1 MLKLKLYL
9 ILIQS
14 FAYTL
19 KINPKTLRY
28 NSLNFSLKGFHAR
41 FIRICYPPPPQSA
54 IKHRTPNNEEI
65 ELPTHIT
72 SNLKKELRDY
82 QKQAIYSYLEKR
94 QFNPTQKHFMFEMA
108 TGSGKTLV
116 MAGLILECY
125 KQGYQNFIF
134 FVNSASILEKT
145 KLNFIDSASSK
156 YLFSENININDENTE
171 IKSINNLN
179 ESHNNAINIYFSTI
193 QGLFSLFT
201 RAKENA
207 ITLEDLKDQKL
218 VFLADEAH
226 HLNTET
232 KKKLNDSEASEKR
245 NWESVVKL
253 ALEQNKDNLLLEF
266 SATIPNEK
274 SVKEKYENLKAFT
287 YTLKE
292 FSEDKFCKN
301 IYSLSYENK
310 ELETRFLGACVSSL
324 YKELLAQHHNI
335 ENFKPCILF
344 KSERIEESRKNQERF
359 NTFLENLNPLDLEN
373 FFNHSRNAF
382 FKAAKSFF
390 DEKNYAPNL
399 VALLQNKFKESVQ
412 INTNNEKEL
421 EKGMLLLNS
430 LEDRDNPKRVI
441 FSVDKLNEGWD
452 VLNLFDIV
460 RLKNK
465 ANQKDTIKDAQLIGR
480 GARYYPFSYNDFK
493 PSCIEFYQRKFDLF
507 NPLSALERLDY
518 HAIYD
523 SEFIAKLKK
532 ELQELGL
539 GFIEKEKEKTTIP
552 LTPTKRFKCYYASNT
567 KDKKKNLFN
576 MDYSDPVEV
585 KLKSLHVP
593 LFAFGVREKKVDF
606 KEENKGDR
614 TYYMTHALNKI
625 PLNYFLKAL
634 NLKNLDFKTLKKAFK
649 KHAFNN
655 KVGFIEQYISPLKT
669 NFHKN
674 QKFDDNKTLLK
685 LAVYVIENLKDT
697 LLKEQNEPS
706 VSALE
711 LKEFETHNKSL
722 STSEWEK
729 DVPPYEWLLF
739 KDMRKLDSDLE
750 REFLGF
756 INDHKELLNKKFKEW
771 CVLRND
777 HFTELK
783 VFCNIEGPFYAQ
795 GFEPDFILFA
805 QTHEDGFLGF
815 TCYMEAKGEHLEPSN
830 AWKKEFLGM
839 LENATLK
846 SHNKKLHLKGLP
858 FFTLHNREV
867 NDEFQTAF
875 HQTFKDKEC

>member
-1 MLKLKLYL
+1 
-9 ILIQS
+9 
-14 FAYTL
+14 
-19 KINPKTLRY
+19 
-28 NSLNFSLKGFHAR
+28 
-41 FIRICYPPPPQSA
+41 
-54 IKHRTPNNEEI
+54 
-65 ELPTHIT
+65 
-72 SNLKKELRDY
+72 
-82 QKQAIYSYLEKR
+82 
-94 QFNPTQKHFMFEMA
+94 MFEMA

-134 FVNSASILEKT
+134 FVNSTSILEKT
-145 KLNFIDSASSK
+145 KLNFIDSVSSK

-171 IKSINNLN
+171 IKSINNLS
-179 ESHNNAINIYFSTI
+179 ESHENAINIYFSTI

-201 RAKENA
+201 KAKENA
-207 ITLEDLKDQKL
+207 ISIEDLKDQKL

-232 KKKLNDSEASEKR
+232 KKKLSDAEFSEKR

-274 SVKEKYENLKAFT
+274 SVKDKYKNLKVIT

-324 YKELLAQHHNI
+324 YKELLAQHHHI

-344 KSERIEESRKNQERF
+344 KSERIEDSKDNQERF
-359 NTFLENLNPLDLEN
+359 NAFLENLSPLDLEN
-373 FFNHSRNAF
+373 FFNHSQNAF
-382 FKAAKSFF
+382 FKDAKNFF
-390 DEKNYAPNL
+390 DKQHYTTNL
-399 VALLQNKFKESVQ
+399 AALLQTKFKKSVQ

-430 LEDRDNPKRVI
+430 LEDRQNPKRVI

-465 ANQKDTIKDAQLIGR
+465 ASQKDTTKDAQLIGR
-480 GARYYPFSYNDFK
+480 GARYYPFSYNDLK
-493 PSCIEFYQRKFDLF
+493 PSSIEFYQRKFDLF
-507 NPLSALERLDY
+507 NPLSVLERLDY
-518 HAIYD
+518 HAVYD
-523 SEFIAKLKK
+523 SEFIAQLNN
-532 ELQELGL
+532 ELQDLGL
-539 GFIEKEKEKTTIP
+539 GFVNEKQTIP

-576 MDYSDPVEV
+576 KDYTDHVKV
-585 KLKSLHVP
+585 KLQSLHVP
-593 LFAFGVREKKVDF
+593 LFAFNVREKKVDF
-606 KEENKGDR
+606 KEENKGDT
-614 TYYMTHALNKI
+614 TYYIPHALDKI

-655 KVGFIEQYISPLKT
+655 KVGFIERYISPLKT

-685 LAVYVIENLKDT
+685 LAVYIIENLKDT
-697 LLKEQNEPS
+697 LLKEQDKYD

-722 STSEWEK
+722 SASELEK
-729 DVPPYEWLLF
+729 DIPFYEWLLF

-750 REFLGF
+750 RGFLDF
-756 INDHKELLNKKFKEW
+756 INNHKEVLDKKFKEW

-783 VFCNIEGPFYAQ
+783 VFCNIENSPYYAQ

-805 QTHEDGFLGF
+805 QTHSDEFLGF
-815 TCYMEAKGEHLEPSN
+815 TCYMEAKGEHLEHSN
-830 AWKKEFLGM
+830 AWKEEFLEM

-858 FFTLHNREV
+858 FFTLKNSV
-867 NDEFQTAF
+867 ANSEFTTAF
-875 HQTFKDKEC
+875 NQILKDQKC

>member
-1 MLKLKLYL
+1 M
-9 ILIQS
+9 
-14 FAYTL
+14 
-19 KINPKTLRY
+19 
-28 NSLNFSLKGFHAR
+28 
-41 FIRICYPPPPQSA
+41 
-54 IKHRTPNNEEI
+54 

-72 SNLKKELRDY
+72 SHLKKELRDY
-82 QKQAIYSYLEKR
+82 QKKAIHHYLEKR
-94 QFNPTQKHFMFEMA
+94 QSNPNQKHFMFEMA

-134 FVNSASILEKT
+134 FVNSTSILEKT
-145 KLNFIDSASSK
+145 KLNFTDSASSK
-156 YLFSENININDENTE
+156 YLFSETIHINDENTE
-171 IKSINNLN
+171 IKSINNLS
-179 ESHNNAINIYFSTI
+179 ESHDNAINIYFSTI

-201 RAKENA
+201 KAKENA
-207 ITLEDLKDQKL
+207 ITIEDLKDQKL

-232 KKKLNDSEASEKR
+232 KKKLSGAEFSEKR

-274 SVKEKYENLKAFT
+274 SVKDKYENLKVIT

-344 KSERIEESRKNQERF
+344 KSERIEDSKQNQERF
-359 NTFLENLNPLDLEN
+359 NAFLDNLSPSDLEN
-373 FFNHSRNAF
+373 FFNDSRNAF
-382 FKAAKSFF
+382 FKDAKNFF
-390 DEKNYAPNL
+390 DKQKYTPNL
-399 VALLQNKFKESVQ
+399 AAFLQTKFKKSTQ

-430 LEDRDNPKRVI
+430 LEDRDNPKRVV

-465 ANQKDTIKDAQLIGR
+465 ASQKDTTKEAQLIGR

-493 PSCIEFYQRKFDLF
+493 PNRIEFYQRKFDLF

-518 HAIYD
+518 HAVYY
-523 SEFIAKLKK
+523 SEFIAQLKNDLK
-532 ELQELGL
+532 EIGL
-539 GFIEKEKEKTTIP
+539 GFVNENKEKQTIP

-567 KDKKKNLFN
+567 KDKNKNLFN
-576 MDYSDPVEV
+576 KDYTAPVKV
-585 KLKSLHVP
+585 KLQSLHVP
-593 LFAFGVREKKVDF
+593 LYGFIVHEKKVDF
-606 KEENKGDR
+606 KEDNKGDR
-614 TYYMTHALNKI
+614 TFYLPHALDKI

-655 KVGFIEQYISPLKT
+655 KVEFIKQYISPLKT

-674 QKFDDNKTLLK
+674 QKFDDNKILLK
-685 LAVYVIENLKDT
+685 LAVYIIENLKDT
-697 LLKEQNEPS
+697 LLKEQDKPS
-706 VSALE
+706 VSELE

-722 STSEWEK
+722 SASELEK
-729 DVPPYEWLLF
+729 DIPSYEWLLF
-739 KDMRKLDSDLE
+739 KDMRKLDSSLE
-750 REFLGF
+750 RGFLDF
-756 INDHKELLNKKFKEW
+756 INDNKEVLDKKFKEW

-783 VFCNIEGPFYAQ
+783 VFCNIENSPYYAQ

-805 QTHEDGFLGF
+805 QTHSDEFLGF

-830 AWKKEFLGM
+830 AWKKEFIAL
-839 LENATLK
+839 
-846 SHNKKLHLKGLP
+846 
-858 FFTLHNREV
+858 V
-867 NDEFQTAF
+867 
-875 HQTFKDKEC
+875 

>member
-1 MLKLKLYL
+1 MKD
-9 ILIQS
+9 
-14 FAYTL
+14 
-19 KINPKTLRY
+19 
-28 NSLNFSLKGFHAR
+28 
-41 FIRICYPPPPQSA
+41 
-54 IKHRTPNNEEI
+54 RTPNNAPNHGGI

-72 SNLKKELRDY
+72 SNLKKEIRDY
-82 QKQAIYSYLEKR
+82 QKKAIHHYLEKR
-94 QFNPTQKHFMFEMA
+94 QSNPTQKHFMFEMA

-134 FVNSASILEKT
+134 FVNSTSILEKT
-145 KLNFIDSASSK
+145 KLNFTDSASSK

-179 ESHNNAINIYFSTI
+179 ESHKNAINIYFSTI

-201 RAKENA
+201 KAKENA

-232 KKKLNDSEASEKR
+232 KKKLSGAEFSEKR

-274 SVKEKYENLKAFT
+274 SVKDKYEKLKVIT

-344 KSERIEESRKNQERF
+344 KSERIEDSKQNQERF
-359 NTFLENLNPLDLEN
+359 NAFLENLSPSDLEN
-373 FFNHSRNAF
+373 FFNDSRNAF
-382 FKAAKSFF
+382 FKDAKNFF
-390 DEKNYAPNL
+390 DKQKYTPNL
-399 VALLQNKFKESVQ
+399 AAFLQTKFKKSVQ

-430 LEDRDNPKRVI
+430 LEDRDNPKRVV

-465 ANQKDTIKDAQLIGR
+465 ASQKDTTKEAQLIGR

-493 PSCIEFYQRKFDLF
+493 PNRIEFYQRKFDLF

-518 HAIYD
+518 HAVYD
-523 SEFIAKLKK
+523 SEFIAQLKK
-532 ELQELGL
+532 DLKEIGL
-539 GFIEKEKEKTTIP
+539 GFIDENKEKQTIP
-552 LTPTKRFKCYYASNT
+552 LTPTKHFKCYYASNT
-567 KDKKKNLFN
+567 KDKNKNLFN
-576 MDYSDPVEV
+576 KDYTDPVGV
-585 KLKSLHVP
+585 KLQSLHIP
-593 LFAFGVREKKVDF
+593 LFGFIVHEKKVDF
-606 KEENKGDR
+606 KEENKSDK
-614 TYYMTHALNKI
+614 TFYLPHALDKI

-655 KVGFIEQYISPLKT
+655 KVEFIREYISPLKT

-674 QKFDDNKTLLK
+674 QKFDDSKILLK
-685 LAVYVIENLKDT
+685 LAVHIIENLKDT
-697 LLKEQNEPS
+697 LLKEQDKYS
-706 VSALE
+706 VSELE

-722 STSEWEK
+722 SASELEK
-729 DVPPYEWLLF
+729 DIPFYEWLLF
-739 KDMRKLDSDLE
+739 KDMRKLDSGLE
-750 REFLGF
+750 RAFLNF
-756 INDHKELLNKKFKEW
+756 INSHKEVLDKKFKEW

-783 VFCNIEGPFYAQ
+783 VFCNIENSPFYAQ

-805 QTHEDGFLGF
+805 QTHSDEFLGF

-830 AWKKEFLGM
+830 AWKEEFLEM
-839 LENATLK
+839 LENADLK
-846 SHNKKLHLKGLP
+846 SRNKKLNLKGLP
-858 FFTLHNREV
+858 FFTLHNNHNNKAV
-867 NDEFQTAF
+867 NSEFTTAF
-875 HQTFKDKEC
+875 NQIFKDQEC

>member
-1 MLKLKLYL
+1 
-9 ILIQS
+9 
-14 FAYTL
+14 
-19 KINPKTLRY
+19 
-28 NSLNFSLKGFHAR
+28 
-41 FIRICYPPPPQSA
+41 
-54 IKHRTPNNEEI
+54 
-65 ELPTHIT
+65 
-72 SNLKKELRDY
+72 
-82 QKQAIYSYLEKR
+82 
-94 QFNPTQKHFMFEMA
+94 MFEMA

-134 FVNSASILEKT
+134 FVNSTSILEKT
-145 KLNFIDSASSK
+145 KLNFTDSVSSK

-171 IKSINNLN
+171 IKGINHLN
-179 ESHNNAINIYFSTI
+179 ESQASAINIYFSTI

-201 RAKENA
+201 KAKENA
-207 ITLEDLKDQKL
+207 ISIEDLKDQKL

-232 KKKLNDSEASEKR
+232 KKKLNDSESNEKR

-274 SVKEKYENLKAFT
+274 SVKDKYENLKVVT

-344 KSERIEESRKNQERF
+344 KSERIEDSKENQERF
-359 NTFLENLNPLDLEN
+359 NAFLENLSPLDLEN

-382 FKAAKSFF
+382 FKDAKNFF
-390 DEKNYAPNL
+390 NKQKYTPNL
-399 VALLQNKFKESVQ
+399 AALLQTKFKKSTQ

-465 ANQKDTIKDAQLIGR
+465 ANQKDTTKDAQLIGR
-480 GARYYPFSYNDFK
+480 GARYYPFSYNDLK
-493 PSCIEFYQRKFDLF
+493 PSSIEFYQRKFDLF

-523 SEFIAKLKK
+523 SEFIAKLNN
-532 ELQELGL
+532 ELQDLGL
-539 GFIEKEKEKTTIP
+539 GFVNEKQTIP
-552 LTPTKRFKCYYASNT
+552 LTPTKNLKCYYASNT
-567 KDKKKNLFN
+567 KDKNKNLFN
-576 MDYSDPVEV
+576 KDYTDPVKV
-585 KLKSLHVP
+585 KLQSLHVP

-606 KEENKGDR
+606 KEENKGDT
-614 TYYMTHALNKI
+614 TYYIPHTLDKI

-655 KVGFIEQYISPLKT
+655 KVEFIERYIAPLKT

-674 QKFDDNKTLLK
+674 QKFDDNKIFLK
-685 LAVYVIENLKDT
+685 LAVHIIENLKDT
-697 LLKEQNEPS
+697 LLKEQDKYD

-711 LKEFETHNKSL
+711 LKEFETHNRSL
-722 STSEWEK
+722 SASELEK
-729 DVPPYEWLLF
+729 NIPLYEWLLF

-750 REFLGF
+750 RDFLDF
-756 INDHKELLNKKFKEW
+756 INNHKEVLDKKFKEW

-777 HFTELK
+777 RFTELK
-783 VFCNIEGPFYAQ
+783 VFCNIENSPNYAQ

-805 QTHEDGFLGF
+805 QTHSDEFLGF
-815 TCYMEAKGEHLEPSN
+815 TCYMEAKGEHLKHSN
-830 AWKKEFLGM
+830 AWKEEFLEM
-839 LENATLK
+839 LENAALK
-846 SHNKKLHLKGLP
+846 SHNKKLDLKGLP
-858 FFTLHNREV
+858 FFTLKNRV
-867 NDEFQTAF
+867 ANSEFNTAF
-875 HQTFKDKEC
+875 NQIFKDQKC

>member
-1 MLKLKLYL
+1 MKNH
-9 ILIQS
+9 
-14 FAYTL
+14 A
-19 KINPKTLRY
+19 
-28 NSLNFSLKGFHAR
+28 LNNA
-41 FIRICYPPPPQSA
+41 
-54 IKHRTPNNEEI
+54 PNNKEI
-65 ELPTHIT
+65 DLPTHIT

-82 QKQAIYSYLEKR
+82 QKKAIHNYLEKR

-116 MAGLILECY
+116 MAGLILECC

-134 FVNSASILEKT
+134 FVNSTSILEKT
-145 KLNFIDSASSK
+145 KLNFTDSVSSK

-232 KKKLNDSEASEKR
+232 KKKLSDAEFSEKR

-266 SATIPNEK
+266 SATIPKEK
-274 SVKEKYENLKAFT
+274 SVEEKYKNLKVVT

-310 ELETRFLGACVSSL
+310 GLETRFLGACVSSL

-344 KSERIEESRKNQERF
+344 KSERIEDSKENQERF
-359 NTFLENLNPLDLEN
+359 NAFLENLSPLDLEN
-373 FFNHSRNAF
+373 FFHYSRNAF
-382 FKAAKSFF
+382 FKDAKNFF
-390 DEKNYAPNL
+390 DEKNYTANL
-399 VALLQNKFKESVQ
+399 VAFLQTKFKKSTQ

-465 ANQKDTIKDAQLIGR
+465 ASQKDTTKDAQLIGR

-493 PSCIEFYQRKFDLF
+493 PSRIEFYQRKFDF
-507 NPLSALERLDY
+507 SNPLSALERLDY
-518 HAIYD
+518 HAIYN
-523 SEFIAKLKK
+523 SEFIAQLKK
-532 ELQELGL
+532 ELQDLGL
-539 GFIEKEKEKTTIP
+539 GFVNEKQTIP
-552 LTPTKRFKCYYASNT
+552 LTPTKRFKCYYASN
-567 KDKKKNLFN
+567 KREKNNNLFN
-576 MDYSDPVEV
+576 KDYTDPVKV
-585 KLKSLHVP
+585 KLQSLHVP
-593 LFAFGVREKKVDF
+593 LFAFNVHEKKVDF
-606 KEENKGDR
+606 KEENKGDT
-614 TYYMTHALNKI
+614 TYYIPHTLDKI

-634 NLKNLDFKTLKKAFK
+634 NLKNLNFKTLKKAFK

-655 KVGFIEQYISPLKT
+655 KVEFIERYVSSLKT

-674 QKFDDNKTLLK
+674 QKFDNNEILLK
-685 LAVYVIENLKDT
+685 LAVYIIENLKDT
-697 LLKEQNEPS
+697 LLKEQDKYE

-722 STSEWEK
+722 SASEWEK
-729 DVPPYEWLLF
+729 DIPFYEWLLF

-750 REFLGF
+750 REFLVF
-756 INDHKELLNKKFKEW
+756 INDHKEVLDKKFKEW

-783 VFCNIEGPFYAQ
+783 VFCNIEDSPYYVQ

-805 QTHEDGFLGF
+805 QTHSDEFLGF

-830 AWKKEFLGM
+830 AWKKEFLEM

-858 FFTLHNREV
+858 FFTLHNNKEV
-867 NDEFQTAF
+867 NGEFQTAF
-875 HQTFKDKEC
+875 HQIFKDNKC

>member
-1 MLKLKLYL
+1 M
-9 ILIQS
+9 
-14 FAYTL
+14 
-19 KINPKTLRY
+19 
-28 NSLNFSLKGFHAR
+28 
-41 FIRICYPPPPQSA
+41 
-54 IKHRTPNNEEI
+54 

-72 SNLKKELRDY
+72 SNLRKELRDY
-82 QKQAIYSYLEKR
+82 QKKAIRHYLEKR
-94 QFNPTQKHFMFEMA
+94 QSNPTQKHFMFEMA

-116 MAGLILECY
+116 MAGLILECC

-134 FVNSASILEKT
+134 FVNSTSILEKT
-145 KLNFIDSASSK
+145 KLNFTDSVSSK
-156 YLFSENININDENTE
+156 YLFSETIHINDENTE

-179 ESHNNAINIYFSTI
+179 ESHNGAINIYFSTI

-201 RAKENA
+201 KAKENA

-218 VFLADEAH
+218 VFLADEVH

-232 KKKLNDSEASEKR
+232 KKKLSDAESSEKH

-274 SVKEKYENLKAFT
+274 SVEEKYKNLKVIT

-310 ELETRFLGACVSSL
+310 ALETRFLGACVSSL

-344 KSERIEESRKNQERF
+344 KSERIEDSKQNQERF
-359 NTFLENLNPLDLEN
+359 NAFLDNLSPSDLEN
-373 FFNHSRNAF
+373 FFNYSHNAF
-382 FKAAKSFF
+382 FKDAKNFF
-390 DEKNYAPNL
+390 DKQKYTPNL
-399 VALLQNKFKESVQ
+399 TAFLQTKFKKSTQ

-430 LEDRDNPKRVI
+430 LEDRDNPKRVV

-465 ANQKDTIKDAQLIGR
+465 ASRKDTTKEAQLIGR
-480 GARYYPFSYNDFK
+480 GARYYPFSYNYFK
-493 PSCIEFYQRKFDLF
+493 PNRIEFYQRKFDF
-507 NPLSALERLDY
+507 SNPLSALERLDY
-518 HAIYD
+518 HAVYD
-523 SEFIAKLKK
+523 SEFIAQLKNDLK
-532 ELQELGL
+532 EIGL
-539 GFIEKEKEKTTIP
+539 GFVNEKEKQTIP

-567 KDKKKNLFN
+567 KDKNKNLFN
-576 MDYSDPVEV
+576 KDYTDHVKV
-585 KLKSLHVP
+585 KLQSLHVP
-593 LFAFGVREKKVDF
+593 LFGFIVHEKKVDF
-606 KEENKGDR
+606 KEDNKSDK
-614 TYYMTHALNKI
+614 TFYLPHALDKI

-649 KHAFNN
+649 KYSFNN
-655 KVGFIEQYISPLKT
+655 KVEFIREYISPLKT

-674 QKFDDNKTLLK
+674 QKFDDNKILLK
-685 LAVYVIENLKDT
+685 LAVYIIEDLKDT
-697 LLKEQNEPS
+697 LLKEQDKYS
-706 VSALE
+706 VSELE

-722 STSEWEK
+722 STSEFEK
-729 DVPPYEWLLF
+729 DIPSYEWLLF
-739 KDMRKLDSDLE
+739 KDMRKLDSGLE
-750 REFLGF
+750 RAFLNF
-756 INDHKELLNKKFKEW
+756 INNHKEVLDKKFKEW

-777 HFTELK
+777 HFAELK
-783 VFCNIEGPFYAQ
+783 VFCNIENSPYYAQ

-805 QTHEDGFLGF
+805 QTHSDEFLGF
-815 TCYMEAKGEHLEPSN
+815 TCYMEAKGEHLEHSN
-830 AWKKEFLGM
+830 AWKEEFLKM
-839 LENATLK
+839 LENAVLE
-846 SHNKKLHLKGLP
+846 SHNKKLDLKGLP
-858 FFTLHNREV
+858 FFTLHNSVV
-867 NDEFQTAF
+867 NGEFATAF

>member
-1 MLKLKLYL
+1 MQDSS
-9 ILIQS
+9 IQS
-14 FAYTL
+14 
-19 KINPKTLRY
+19 
-28 NSLNFSLKGFHAR
+28 
-41 FIRICYPPPPQSA
+41 YPPPPQSA
-54 IKHRTPNNEEI
+54 IKNHALNNAPNDKEI

-82 QKQAIYSYLEKR
+82 QKQAIHNYLEKR
-94 QFNPTQKHFMFEMA
+94 QSHPTQKHFMFEMA

-116 MAGLILECY
+116 MAGLILECC

-134 FVNSASILEKT
+134 FVNSTSILEKT

-156 YLFSENININDENTE
+156 YLFSENININDKNTE

-179 ESHNNAINIYFSTI
+179 ESHSNAINIYFSTI

-201 RAKENA
+201 KAKENA

-274 SVKEKYENLKAFT
+274 SVEEKYKNLKVAT

-344 KSERIEESRKNQERF
+344 KSERIEDSKENQERF
-359 NTFLENLNPLDLEN
+359 NAFLENLSPLDLEN
-373 FFNHSRNAF
+373 FFHYSRNAF
-382 FKAAKSFF
+382 FKSAKNFF
-390 DEKNYAPNL
+390 DKQKYTPNL
-399 VALLQNKFKESVQ
+399 VAFLQTKFKKSTQ

-421 EKGMLLLNS
+421 EKGMPLLNS

-465 ANQKDTIKDAQLIGR
+465 ASQKDTTKDAQLIGR

-493 PSCIEFYQRKFDLF
+493 PSRIEFYQRKFDLS

-518 HAIYD
+518 HAVYD
-523 SEFIAKLKK
+523 SEFIAQLNN
-532 ELQELGL
+532 ELQDLGL
-539 GFIEKEKEKTTIP
+539 GFVNEKQTIP

-567 KDKKKNLFN
+567 KDKNKNLFN
-576 MDYSDPVEV
+576 KDYTDPVEA
-585 KLKSLHVP
+585 KLQSLHVP
-593 LFAFGVREKKVDF
+593 LFAFNVREKKVDF

-614 TYYMTHALNKI
+614 TYYIPHTLDKI
-625 PLNYFLKAL
+625 PINYFLKAL

-655 KVGFIEQYISPLKT
+655 KVEFIERYVSSLKT
-669 NFHKN
+669 NFHKS
-674 QKFDDNKTLLK
+674 QKFDNNEILLK
-685 LAVYVIENLKDT
+685 LAVYIIENLKDT
-697 LLKEQNEPS
+697 LLKEQDKYE

-722 STSEWEK
+722 SVSEWEK
-729 DVPPYEWLLF
+729 DIPFYEWLLF

-756 INDHKELLNKKFKEW
+756 INDHKEILDKKFKEW

-777 HFTELK
+777 HFAELK
-783 VFCNIEGPFYAQ
+783 VFCNIKGPFYAQ

-805 QTHEDGFLGF
+805 QTHSDEFLGF

-830 AWKKEFLGM
+830 AWKEEFLEM

-858 FFTLHNREV
+858 FFTLHNNKAV
-867 NDEFQTAF
+867 NSEFQTAF
-875 HQTFKDKEC
+875 NQIFKDHKC

>member
-1 MLKLKLYL
+1 
-9 ILIQS
+9 
-14 FAYTL
+14 
-19 KINPKTLRY
+19 
-28 NSLNFSLKGFHAR
+28 
-41 FIRICYPPPPQSA
+41 
-54 IKHRTPNNEEI
+54 
-65 ELPTHIT
+65 
-72 SNLKKELRDY
+72 
-82 QKQAIYSYLEKR
+82 
-94 QFNPTQKHFMFEMA
+94 MFEMA

-134 FVNSASILEKT
+134 FVNSTSILEKT
-145 KLNFIDSASSK
+145 KLNFTDSVSSK

-179 ESHNNAINIYFSTI
+179 ESQASAINIYFSTI

-201 RAKENA
+201 KAKENA

-266 SATIPNEK
+266 SAIIPKEK
-274 SVKEKYENLKAFT
+274 SVEEKYKNLKVVT
-287 YTLKE
+287 YTLKQ

-344 KSERIEESRKNQERF
+344 KSERIEDSKENQERF
-359 NTFLENLNPLDLEN
+359 NAFLENLSPLDLEN
-373 FFNHSRNAF
+373 FFHYSQNAF
-382 FKAAKSFF
+382 FKDAKNFF
-390 DEKNYAPNL
+390 DEQNHTPNL

-421 EKGMLLLNS
+421 EKGMPLLNS

-465 ANQKDTIKDAQLIGR
+465 ASQKDTIKDAQLIGR
-480 GARYYPFSYNDFK
+480 GARYYPFSYNDLK
-493 PSCIEFYQRKFDLF
+493 PSQIEFYQRKFDF
-507 NPLSALERLDY
+507 SNPLSALERLDY
-518 HAIYD
+518 HAVYD
-523 SEFIAKLKK
+523 SEFIAQLNN
-532 ELQELGL
+532 ELQDLGL
-539 GFIEKEKEKTTIP
+539 GFVNEKQTIP

-567 KDKKKNLFN
+567 KNKKKNLFN
-576 MDYSDPVEV
+576 KDYTDHVIV
-585 KLKSLHVP
+585 KLQSLHVP

-606 KEENKGDR
+606 KEENKGDK
-614 TYYMTHALNKI
+614 TYYIPNALDKI
-625 PLNYFLKAL
+625 PINYFLKAL

-655 KVGFIEQYISPLKT
+655 KVGFIEQYISHLKT
-669 NFHKN
+669 NFHKD
-674 QKFDDNKTLLK
+674 QKFDDNKNLLK
-685 LAVYVIENLKDT
+685 LAVYIIENLKDT
-697 LLKEQNEPS
+697 LLKEQDKYE

-722 STSEWEK
+722 SASEWEK
-729 DVPPYEWLLF
+729 NIPFYEWLLF

-750 REFLGF
+750 RKFLVF
-756 INDHKELLNKKFKEW
+756 INDHKEVLDKKFKEW

-805 QTHEDGFLGF
+805 QTHEDEFLGF

-830 AWKKEFLGM
+830 AWKKEFLEM

-858 FFTLHNREV
+858 FFTLHNKVV
-867 NDEFQTAF
+867 NDEFETAF
-875 HQTFKDKEC
+875 DQIFKD

>member
-1 MLKLKLYL
+1 M
-9 ILIQS
+9 
-14 FAYTL
+14 FASASKVNL
-19 KINPKTLRY
+19 KTLRY
-28 NSLNFSLKGFHAR
+28 NFLTFSLRDFMQDSSTQS
-41 FIRICYPPPPQSA
+41 YPPPQSA
-54 IKHRTPNNEEI
+54 IKDHTPNNAPNNKEI

-82 QKQAIYSYLEKR
+82 QKQAIYNYLEKR
-94 QFNPTQKHFMFEMA
+94 QSNPTQKHFMFEMA

-145 KLNFIDSASSK
+145 KLNFTDSASSK

-179 ESHNNAINIYFSTI
+179 ESHNGAINIYFSTI

-201 RAKENA
+201 KAKENA
-207 ITLEDLKDQKL
+207 ISIEDLKDQKL

-266 SATIPNEK
+266 SATIPKEK
-274 SVKEKYENLKAFT
+274 SVEEKYKNLKAFT

-344 KSERIEESRKNQERF
+344 KSERIEDSKENQERF
-359 NTFLENLNPLDLEN
+359 NAFLENLSPLDLEN
-373 FFNHSRNAF
+373 FFHYSRNAF
-382 FKAAKSFF
+382 FKDAKNFF
-390 DEKNYAPNL
+390 DKQKYTPNL
-399 VALLQNKFKESVQ
+399 AAFLQTKFKKSTQ

-421 EKGMLLLNS
+421 EKSMLLLNS

-465 ANQKDTIKDAQLIGR
+465 ASQKDTIKDAQLIGR

-493 PSCIEFYQRKFDLF
+493 PNRIEFYQRKFDLS

-518 HAIYD
+518 HAVYD
-523 SEFIAKLKK
+523 SEFIAQLNN
-532 ELQELGL
+532 ELQDLGL
-539 GFIEKEKEKTTIP
+539 GFVNEKQTIP

-576 MDYSDPVEV
+576 MDYSGPVEAT
-585 KLKSLHVP
+585 LQSLHVP
-593 LFAFGVREKKVDF
+593 LFDFNVREKKVDF
-606 KEENKGDR
+606 KEENKGDK
-614 TYYMTHALNKI
+614 TYFKPHTLNKI
-625 PLNYFLKAL
+625 PINYFLKAL

-655 KVGFIEQYISPLKT
+655 KVEFIERYVSSLKT
-669 NFHKN
+669 NFHKS
-674 QKFDDNKTLLK
+674 QKFDDNKILLK
-685 LAVYVIENLKDT
+685 LAVYIIENLKDT
-697 LLKEQNEPS
+697 LLKEQDKPS

-722 STSEWEK
+722 SASEWEK
-729 DVPPYEWLLF
+729 DIPFYEWLLF

-750 REFLGF
+750 RKFLDF
-756 INDHKELLNKKFKEW
+756 INDNKEVLDKKFKEW

-783 VFCNIEGPFYAQ
+783 VFCNIENSPFYAQ

-805 QTHEDGFLGF
+805 QTHSDEFLGF

-830 AWKKEFLGM
+830 AWKKEFLEM

-846 SHNKKLHLKGLP
+846 SHDKKLHLKGLP
-858 FFTLHNREV
+858 FFTLKNSVV
-867 NDEFQTAF
+867 NGEFTTAF
-875 HQTFKDKEC
+875 DQTFKDKEC

>member
-1 MLKLKLYL
+1 M
-9 ILIQS
+9 
-14 FAYTL
+14 
-19 KINPKTLRY
+19 
-28 NSLNFSLKGFHAR
+28 
-41 FIRICYPPPPQSA
+41 
-54 IKHRTPNNEEI
+54 
-65 ELPTHIT
+65 T
-72 SNLKKELRDY
+72 SNLKNELRNY
-82 QKQAIYSYLEKR
+82 QKQAINNYLEKR
-94 QFNPTQKHFMFEMA
+94 QSNPHQKHFMFEMA

-134 FVNSASILEKT
+134 FVNSTSILEKT
-145 KLNFIDSASSK
+145 KLNFTDSVSSK
-156 YLFSENININDENTE
+156 YLFSENITINDENTE

-179 ESHNNAINIYFSTI
+179 ESQTSAINIYFSTI

-201 RAKENA
+201 KAKENA
-207 ITLEDLKDQKL
+207 ISIEDLKDQKL

-232 KKKLNDSEASEKR
+232 KKKLSDTESNEKH

-274 SVKEKYENLKAFT
+274 SVEDKYKNLKVIT

-324 YKELLAQHHNI
+324 YKELLAQHHHI

-344 KSERIEESRKNQERF
+344 KSERIEDSKENQECF
-359 NTFLENLNPLDLEN
+359 NTFLENLSPLDLEN

-382 FKAAKSFF
+382 FKDAKNFF
-390 DEKNYAPNL
+390 DKQHYTPNL
-399 VALLQNKFKESVQ
+399 SALLQTKFKKSVQ

-421 EKGMLLLNS
+421 EKSMLLLNS
-430 LEDRDNPKRVI
+430 LEDRENPKRVI

-465 ANQKDTIKDAQLIGR
+465 ASQKDTTKDAQLIGR
-480 GARYYPFSYNDFK
+480 GARYYPFSHNDLK
-493 PSCIEFYQRKFDLF
+493 PSQIEFYQRKFDLF

-523 SEFIAKLKK
+523 SEFIAQLKK
-532 ELQELGL
+532 ELQDSGL
-539 GFIEKEKEKTTIP
+539 GFANGKQTIP
-552 LTPTKRFKCYYASNT
+552 LTPTKNLKCYYASNT
-567 KDKKKNLFN
+567 KNKNKNLFN
-576 MDYSDPVEV
+576 KDYTDPVKV
-585 KLKSLHVP
+585 KLQSLHVP

-606 KEENKGDR
+606 KEENKGDK
-614 TYYMTHALNKI
+614 TYFKTYTLDKI

-655 KVGFIEQYISPLKT
+655 KVEFIERYISQLKT

-674 QKFDDNKTLLK
+674 QKFDDNKNLLK
-685 LAVYVIENLKDT
+685 LAVYIIENLKDT
-697 LLKEQNEPS
+697 LLKEQDKYD

-711 LKEFETHNKSL
+711 LKEFETHNRSL
-722 STSEWEK
+722 SASELEK
-729 DVPPYEWLLF
+729 DIPLYEWLLF

-750 REFLGF
+750 REFLDF
-756 INDHKELLNKKFKEW
+756 INDHKEVLDKKFKEW

-777 HFTELK
+777 RFTELK
-783 VFCNIEGPFYAQ
+783 VFCNIENSPYYAQ

-805 QTHEDGFLGF
+805 QTHSDEFLGF
-815 TCYMEAKGEHLEPSN
+815 TCYMEAKGEHLEHSN
-830 AWKKEFLGM
+830 AWKEEFLEM
-839 LENATLK
+839 LENAALK
-846 SHNKKLHLKGLP
+846 SHNKKLDLKGLP
-858 FFTLHNREV
+858 FFTLKNKNSVV
-867 NDEFQTAF
+867 NSEFTTAF
-875 HQTFKDKEC
+875 NQIFKD

>member
-1 MLKLKLYL
+1 MKV
-9 ILIQS
+9 
-14 FAYTL
+14 T
-19 KINPKTLRY
+19 
-28 NSLNFSLKGFHAR
+28 
-41 FIRICYPPPPQSA
+41 PPPQSA
-54 IKHRTPNNEEI
+54 IKDHVPNNAPNNGEI

-72 SNLKKELRDY
+72 SNLKKELRNY
-82 QKQAIYSYLEKR
+82 QKQAIHNYLEKR
-94 QFNPTQKHFMFEMA
+94 QSNPFQKHFMFEMA

-134 FVNSASILEKT
+134 FVNSTSILEKT
-145 KLNFIDSASSK
+145 KLNFTDSASSK

-179 ESHNNAINIYFSTI
+179 ESQTSAINIYFSTI

-201 RAKENA
+201 KAKENA
-207 ITLEDLKDQKL
+207 ISIEDLKDQKL

-232 KKKLNDSEASEKR
+232 KKKLSDAESNEKH

-266 SATIPNEK
+266 SATIPKEK
-274 SVKEKYENLKAFT
+274 SVKEKYENLKVID
-287 YTLKE
+287 YTLKQ

-344 KSERIEESRKNQERF
+344 KSERIEDSKENQEHF
-359 NTFLENLNPLDLEN
+359 NAFLENLSPLDLEN

-382 FKAAKSFF
+382 FKNAKNFF
-390 DEKNYAPNL
+390 DKQKYTPNL
-399 VALLQNKFKESVQ
+399 VALLQTKFKKSVQ

-421 EKGMLLLNS
+421 EKGMPLLNS

-465 ANQKDTIKDAQLIGR
+465 ASQKDTTKDAQLIGR

-493 PSCIEFYQRKFDLF
+493 PSRIEFYQRKFDF
-507 NPLSALERLDY
+507 SNPLSALERLDY
-518 HAIYD
+518 HAVYD

-532 ELQELGL
+532 ELQDLGL
-539 GFIEKEKEKTTIP
+539 GLIEKEKTTIP

-567 KDKKKNLFN
+567 KDKNKNLFN
-576 MDYSDPVEV
+576 KDYTGPVKV
-585 KLKSLHVP
+585 KLQSLHVP

-614 TYYMTHALNKI
+614 TYYIPHTLNKI

-634 NLKNLDFKTLKKAFK
+634 NVKNLDFKTLKKAFK

-655 KVGFIEQYISPLKT
+655 KVEFIERYISQLKT
-669 NFHKN
+669 NFHKK
-674 QKFDDNKTLLK
+674 QKFDDNETLLK
-685 LAVYVIENLKDT
+685 LAVYIIENLKDT
-697 LLKEQNEPS
+697 LLKEQDKYD

-711 LKEFETHNKSL
+711 LKEFETHNRSL
-722 STSEWEK
+722 SASEFEK
-729 DVPPYEWLLF
+729 DIPLYEWLLF

-750 REFLGF
+750 RDFLVF
-756 INDHKELLNKKFKEW
+756 INDHKEVLDKEFKEW

-777 HFTELK
+777 RFTELK
-783 VFCNIEGPFYAQ
+783 VFCNIENSPYYAQ

-805 QTHEDGFLGF
+805 QTHSDEFLGF
-815 TCYMEAKGEHLEPSN
+815 TCYMEAKGEHLEHSN
-830 AWKKEFLGM
+830 AWKEEFLEM
-839 LENATLK
+839 LENAALK

-858 FFTLHNREV
+858 FFTLHNNKAV
-867 NDEFQTAF
+867 NDEFTTAF
-875 HQTFKDKEC
+875 NQIFKDHKC

>member
-1 MLKLKLYL
+1 MKD
-9 ILIQS
+9 
-14 FAYTL
+14 
-19 KINPKTLRY
+19 
-28 NSLNFSLKGFHAR
+28 
-41 FIRICYPPPPQSA
+41 
-54 IKHRTPNNEEI
+54 RTPNNAPSNGEI

-72 SNLKKELRDY
+72 SHLKKELRDY
-82 QKQAIYSYLEKR
+82 QKKAIYNYLERR
-94 QFNPTQKHFMFEMA
+94 QSHPTQKHFMFEMA

-116 MAGLILECY
+116 MAGLILECC

-134 FVNSASILEKT
+134 FVNSTSILEKT
-145 KLNFIDSASSK
+145 KLNFTDSTSSK

-201 RAKENA
+201 KAKENA

-274 SVKEKYENLKAFT
+274 SVKEKYENLKVVT
-287 YTLKE
+287 YTLKQ

-344 KSERIEESRKNQERF
+344 KSERIEDSKANQERF
-359 NTFLENLNPLDLEN
+359 NAFLENLSPLDLEN
-373 FFNHSRNAF
+373 FFHYSRNAF
-382 FKAAKSFF
+382 FKDAKNFF
-390 DEKNYAPNL
+390 DERNYTPNL
-399 VALLQNKFKESVQ
+399 VAFLQTKFKKSTQ

-465 ANQKDTIKDAQLIGR
+465 ASQKDTTKDAQLIGR

-493 PSCIEFYQRKFDLF
+493 PSRIEFYQRKFDF
-507 NPLSALERLDY
+507 SNPLSALERLDY
-518 HAIYD
+518 HAVYD
-523 SEFIAKLKK
+523 SEFIAKLKE
-532 ELQELGL
+532 ELRELGL
-539 GFIEKEKEKTTIP
+539 GFIEKEKTTIP

-576 MDYSDPVEV
+576 KDYTDSVKV
-585 KLKSLHVP
+585 KLQSLHVP
-593 LFAFGVREKKVDF
+593 LFAFDVREKKVDF
-606 KEENKGDR
+606 KEENKGDT
-614 TYYMTHALNKI
+614 TYYIPHTLDKI

-655 KVGFIEQYISPLKT
+655 KVGFIEQYISHLKT

-685 LAVYVIENLKDT
+685 LAVYIIENLKDT
-697 LLKEQNEPS
+697 LLKEQDKYE

-722 STSEWEK
+722 SASEWEK
-729 DVPPYEWLLF
+729 DIPFYEWLLF

-750 REFLGF
+750 RKFLVF
-756 INDHKELLNKKFKEW
+756 INDNKEVLDKKFKEW

-777 HFTELK
+777 HFAELK
-783 VFCNIEGPFYAQ
+783 VFCNIENSPYYAQ

-805 QTHEDGFLGF
+805 QTHSDEFLGF

-830 AWKKEFLGM
+830 AWKKEFLET

-846 SHNKKLHLKGLP
+846 SHNKKLNLKGLP
-858 FFTLHNREV
+858 FFTLHSVV
-867 NDEFQTAF
+867 NGEFATAF
-875 HQTFKDKEC
+875 NQIFNFNQIFKDHKC

>member
-1 MLKLKLYL
+1 
-9 ILIQS
+9 
-14 FAYTL
+14 
-19 KINPKTLRY
+19 
-28 NSLNFSLKGFHAR
+28 
-41 FIRICYPPPPQSA
+41 
-54 IKHRTPNNEEI
+54 
-65 ELPTHIT
+65 
-72 SNLKKELRDY
+72 
-82 QKQAIYSYLEKR
+82 
-94 QFNPTQKHFMFEMA
+94 MFEIA

-145 KLNFIDSASSK
+145 KLNFTDSVSSK
-156 YLFSENININDENTE
+156 YLFSETIHINDENTE

-179 ESHNNAINIYFSTI
+179 ESHDNAINIYFSTI

-201 RAKENA
+201 KAKENA

-232 KKKLNDSEASEKR
+232 KKKLNDSEEKR

-266 SATIPNEK
+266 SATIPKEK
-274 SVKEKYENLKAFT
+274 SVEEKYKNLKVIT

-310 ELETRFLGACVSSL
+310 ALETRFLGACVSSL

-344 KSERIEESRKNQERF
+344 KSERIEDSKENQERF
-359 NTFLENLNPLDLEN
+359 NAFLENLSPLDLEN
-373 FFNHSRNAF
+373 FFNDSRNAF
-382 FKAAKSFF
+382 FKDVKNFF
-390 DEKNYAPNL
+390 DKQKYTPNL
-399 VALLQNKFKESVQ
+399 TALLQTKFKKSTQ

-430 LEDRDNPKRVI
+430 LEDRDNPKRVV

-465 ANQKDTIKDAQLIGR
+465 ASQKDTTKEAQLIGR

-493 PSCIEFYQRKFDLF
+493 PNRIEFYQRKFDF
-507 NPLSALERLDY
+507 SNPLSALERLDY
-518 HAIYD
+518 HAVYD
-523 SEFIAKLKK
+523 SEFIAQLKNDLK
-532 ELQELGL
+532 EIGL
-539 GFIEKEKEKTTIP
+539 GFVNEKEKQTIP
-552 LTPTKRFKCYYASNT
+552 LTPTKHFKCYYASNT
-567 KDKKKNLFN
+567 KDKNKNLFN
-576 MDYSDPVEV
+576 KDYTDHVKV
-585 KLKSLHVP
+585 KLQSLHVP
-593 LFAFGVREKKVDF
+593 LFGFIVHEKKVDF
-606 KEENKGDR
+606 KEDNKSDK
-614 TYYMTHALNKI
+614 TFYLPHALDKI

-649 KHAFNN
+649 KYSFNN
-655 KVGFIEQYISPLKT
+655 KVEFIREYISPLKT

-685 LAVYVIENLKDT
+685 LAVYIIENLKDT
-697 LLKEQNEPS
+697 LLKEQDKYS

-711 LKEFETHNKSL
+711 LKEFETHNRIL
-722 STSEWEK
+722 SASELEK
-729 DVPPYEWLLF
+729 DIPLYEWLLF

-750 REFLGF
+750 RDFLDF
-756 INDHKELLNKKFKEW
+756 INKNKEVLDKKFKEW

-777 HFTELK
+777 RFTELK
-783 VFCNIEGPFYAQ
+783 VFCNIESSDYYGQ

-805 QTHEDGFLGF
+805 RTHSDEFLGF
-815 TCYMEAKGEHLEPSN
+815 TCYMEAKGEHLEHSN
-830 AWKKEFLGM
+830 AWKEEFLKM
-839 LENATLK
+839 LENAELK
-846 SHNKKLHLKGLP
+846 SHNKKLDLKGLP
-858 FFTLHNREV
+858 FFTLHNS
-867 NDEFQTAF
+867 EFATAF
-875 HQTFKDKEC
+875 DQIFKD

>member
-1 MLKLKLYL
+1 M
-9 ILIQS
+9 
-14 FAYTL
+14 
-19 KINPKTLRY
+19 
-28 NSLNFSLKGFHAR
+28 KGFHAR
-41 FIRICYPPPPQSA
+41 FIRSRLPPPPPQSA
-54 IKHRTPNNEEI
+54 IKDRTPNNAPNNGEI

-82 QKQAIYSYLEKR
+82 QKQAIYNYLEKR
-94 QFNPTQKHFMFEMA
+94 QSNPTQKHFMFEMA

-116 MAGLILECY
+116 MAALILECC

-134 FVNSASILEKT
+134 FVNSTSILEKT
-145 KLNFIDSASSK
+145 KLNFTDSASSK

-201 RAKENA
+201 KAKENA
-207 ITLEDLKDQKL
+207 ISIEDLKDQKL

-266 SATIPNEK
+266 SATIPKEK
-274 SVKEKYENLKAFT
+274 SVEEKYKNLKVIT

-344 KSERIEESRKNQERF
+344 KSERIEDSKENQERF
-359 NTFLENLNPLDLEN
+359 NAFLENLSPLDLEN
-373 FFNHSRNAF
+373 FFNYSRNAF
-382 FKAAKSFF
+382 FKDAKNFF
-390 DEKNYAPNL
+390 DKQHYTPNL
-399 VALLQNKFKESVQ
+399 TALLQTKFKKSTQ

-465 ANQKDTIKDAQLIGR
+465 ASQKDTTKDAQLIGR

-493 PSCIEFYQRKFDLF
+493 PSRIEFYQRKFDF
-507 NPLSALERLDY
+507 SNPLSALERLDY
-518 HAIYD
+518 HAVYD
-523 SEFIAKLKK
+523 SEFIAQLNN
-532 ELQELGL
+532 ELQDLGL
-539 GFIEKEKEKTTIP
+539 GFVNEKQTIP
-552 LTPTKRFKCYYASNT
+552 LTPTKRFKCYYASN
-567 KDKKKNLFN
+567 KRDKNKNLFN
-576 MDYSDPVEV
+576 KDYTDSVKV
-585 KLKSLHVP
+585 KLQSLHVP
-593 LFAFGVREKKVDF
+593 LFAFNVREKKVDF

-614 TYYMTHALNKI
+614 TYYIPHTLDKI

-649 KHAFNN
+649 KHPFNN
-655 KVGFIEQYISPLKT
+655 KVGFIERYISHLKI
-669 NFHKN
+669 NFHKD
-674 QKFDDNKTLLK
+674 QKFDDNKNLLK
-685 LAVYVIENLKDT
+685 LAVYIIENLKDA
-697 LLKEQNEPS
+697 LLKEQDKYE

-722 STSEWEK
+722 SASEWEK
-729 DVPPYEWLLF
+729 NIPPYEWLLF

-750 REFLGF
+750 RDFLDF
-756 INDHKELLNKKFKEW
+756 INKNKELLDKKFKEW

-783 VFCNIEGPFYAQ
+783 VFCNIEDSPYYAQ

-805 QTHEDGFLGF
+805 QTHSDEFLGF
-815 TCYMEAKGEHLEPSN
+815 TCYMEAKGEHLGPSN
-830 AWKKEFLGM
+830 AWKKEFLEM
-839 LENATLK
+839 LENAALK

-858 FFTLHNREV
+858 FFTLHNNKSV
-867 NDEFQTAF
+867 NDEFATAF
-875 HQTFKDKEC
+875 DQIFKD

>member
-1 MLKLKLYL
+1 
-9 ILIQS
+9 
-14 FAYTL
+14 
-19 KINPKTLRY
+19 
-28 NSLNFSLKGFHAR
+28 
-41 FIRICYPPPPQSA
+41 PQSA
-54 IKHRTPNNEEI
+54 IKNHALNNAPNNKEI
-65 ELPTHIT
+65 DLPTHIT

-82 QKQAIYSYLEKR
+82 QKKAIYNYLEKR
-94 QFNPTQKHFMFEMA
+94 QSHPTQKHFMFEMA

-134 FVNSASILEKT
+134 FVNSVSILEKT
-145 KLNFIDSASSK
+145 KLNFTDSVSSK
-156 YLFSENININDENTE
+156 YLFSENININDENIE

-266 SATIPNEK
+266 SATIPKEK
-274 SVKEKYENLKAFT
+274 SVEEKYKNLKAFT

-344 KSERIEESRKNQERF
+344 KSERIEESKKNQERF
-359 NTFLENLNPLDLEN
+359 NAFLENLSPLDLEN

-382 FKAAKSFF
+382 FKNAKSFF
-390 DEKNYAPNL
+390 DEQNHAPNL

-421 EKGMLLLNS
+421 EKSMLLLNS

-465 ANQKDTIKDAQLIGR
+465 ASQKDTTKDAQLIGR

-493 PSCIEFYQRKFDLF
+493 PGRIEFYQRKFDLF

-518 HAIYD
+518 HAIYN
-523 SEFIAKLKK
+523 SEFIAKLNN
-532 ELQELGL
+532 ELQDLGL
-539 GFIEKEKEKTTIP
+539 GFVNEKQTIP
-552 LTPTKRFKCYYASNT
+552 LTPTKRFKCYYASN
-567 KDKKKNLFN
+567 KREKNNNLFN
-576 MDYSDPVEV
+576 KDYSDPVEAT
-585 KLKSLHVP
+585 LKSLHVP
-593 LFAFGVREKKVDF
+593 LFGFNVREKQVDF

-614 TYYMTHALNKI
+614 TYYIPYILDKI
-625 PLNYFLKAL
+625 PINYFLKAL

-674 QKFDDNKTLLK
+674 QKFDDNKILLQ
-685 LAVYVIENLKDT
+685 LAVYIIGNLKDT
-697 LLKEQNEPS
+697 LLKEQDKYD

-722 STSEWEK
+722 SASEWEK
-729 DVPPYEWLLF
+729 DIPFYEWLLF

-750 REFLGF
+750 RDFLDF
-756 INDHKELLNKKFKEW
+756 INKNKELLDKKFKEW

-777 HFTELK
+777 HFAELK
-783 VFCNIEGPFYAQ
+783 VFCNIENSPFYAQ

-830 AWKKEFLGM
+830 AWKKEFLEM

-858 FFTLHNREV
+858 FFTLHNSVV
-867 NDEFQTAF
+867 NGEFQTAF
-875 HQTFKDKEC
+875 NQTFKDKEC

>member
-1 MLKLKLYL
+1 
-9 ILIQS
+9 
-14 FAYTL
+14 
-19 KINPKTLRY
+19 
-28 NSLNFSLKGFHAR
+28 
-41 FIRICYPPPPQSA
+41 PPPQSA
-54 IKHRTPNNEEI
+54 IKHRTPNSTPITRPNNKEI
-65 ELPTHIT
+65 DLPTHIT

-82 QKQAIYSYLEKR
+82 QKQAIHDYLEKR

-145 KLNFIDSASSK
+145 KLNFTDSVSSK

-266 SATIPNEK
+266 SATIPKEK
-274 SVKEKYENLKAFT
+274 SVEDKYKNLKAFT
-287 YTLKE
+287 YTLKQ

-324 YKELLAQHHNI
+324 YKELLAQRHNI

-344 KSERIEESRKNQERF
+344 KSERIEESKKNQERF
-359 NTFLENLNPLDLEN
+359 NAFLENLSPLDLEN

-382 FKAAKSFF
+382 FKDAKSFF
-390 DEKNYAPNL
+390 DEQNHAPNL

-452 VLNLFDIV
+452 ALNLFDIV

-465 ANQKDTIKDAQLIGR
+465 ANQKDTTKDAQLIGR

-493 PSCIEFYQRKFDLF
+493 PNRIEFYQRKFDLA

-523 SEFIAKLKK
+523 SEFIAKLNEK
-532 ELQELGL
+532 LQISGL
-539 GFIEKEKEKTTIP
+539 GFVNEKRTIP
-552 LTPTKRFKCYYASNT
+552 LKPTKHFKCYYASN
-567 KDKKKNLFN
+567 KREKNNNLFN
-576 MDYSDPVEV
+576 KDYSDPVEAT
-585 KLKSLHVP
+585 LKSLHVP

-614 TYYMTHALNKI
+614 TYYIPYILDKI
-625 PLNYFLKAL
+625 PINYFLKAL

-674 QKFDDNKTLLK
+674 QKFDNNEILLK
-685 LAVYVIENLKDT
+685 LAVYIIGNLKDT
-697 LLKEQNEPS
+697 LLKEQDKYD

-722 STSEWEK
+722 SVSEWEK
-729 DVPPYEWLLF
+729 DIPSYEWLLF

-756 INDHKELLNKKFKEW
+756 INNNKELLDKKFKEW

-777 HFTELK
+777 HFAELK
-783 VFCNIEGPFYAQ
+783 VFCNIENSPFYAQ

-805 QTHEDGFLGF
+805 QTHEDEFLGF

-830 AWKKEFLGM
+830 AWKKEFLEM
-839 LENATLK
+839 LENTTLK

-858 FFTLHNREV
+858 FFTLTNNNRTL
-867 NDEFQTAF
+867 NAEFVEAF
-875 HQTFKDKEC
+875 HQTFKDHKC

>member
-1 MLKLKLYL
+1 MQDLFT
-9 ILIQS
+9 Q
-14 FAYTL
+14 
-19 KINPKTLRY
+19 
-28 NSLNFSLKGFHAR
+28 G
-41 FIRICYPPPPQSA
+41 YPPPPQSA
-54 IKHRTPNNEEI
+54 IKDRTPNNAPNNGEI

-72 SNLKKELRDY
+72 SNLKNELRNY
-82 QKQAIYSYLEKR
+82 QKQAINNYLEKR
-94 QFNPTQKHFMFEMA
+94 QSNPFQKHFMFEMA

-134 FVNSASILEKT
+134 FVNSTSILEKT
-145 KLNFIDSASSK
+145 KLNFIDSVSSK
-156 YLFSENININDENTE
+156 YLFSENITINDENTE
-171 IKSINNLN
+171 IKSINHLN
-179 ESHNNAINIYFSTI
+179 ESQASAINIYFSTI

-201 RAKENA
+201 KAKENA
-207 ITLEDLKDQKL
+207 ISIEDLKDQKL

-232 KKKLNDSEASEKR
+232 KKKLNDSESSEKR

-274 SVKEKYENLKAFT
+274 SVKDKYKNLKVIT

-344 KSERIEESRKNQERF
+344 KSERIEDSKENQERF
-359 NTFLENLNPLDLEN
+359 NAFLENLSPLDLEN
-373 FFNHSRNAF
+373 FFNHSRNDF
-382 FKAAKSFF
+382 FKDAKNFF
-390 DEKNYAPNL
+390 DKQKYTPNL
-399 VALLQNKFKESVQ
+399 AALLQTKFKKSVQ

-421 EKGMLLLNS
+421 EKSMLLLNS
-430 LEDRDNPKRVI
+430 LEDRQNPKRVI

-465 ANQKDTIKDAQLIGR
+465 ASQKDTTKDAQLIGR
-480 GARYYPFSYNDFK
+480 GARYYPFSYNDLK
-493 PSCIEFYQRKFDLF
+493 PNQIEFYQRKFDLF

-518 HAIYD
+518 HAVYD

-532 ELQELGL
+532 ELQDLGL
-539 GFIEKEKEKTTIP
+539 GFVEKQTIP

-567 KDKKKNLFN
+567 KNKNKNLFN
-576 MDYSDPVEV
+576 KDYTDPVGV
-585 KLKSLHVP
+585 KLQSLHVP

-606 KEENKGDR
+606 KEENKGDT
-614 TYYMTHALNKI
+614 TYYIPHTLDKI

-649 KHAFNN
+649 KHAFSN
-655 KVGFIEQYISPLKT
+655 KVGFIERYISPLKT

-674 QKFDDNKTLLK
+674 QKFDDNKILLK
-685 LAVYVIENLKDT
+685 LAVYIIENLKDT
-697 LLKEQNEPS
+697 LLREQDKYD

-722 STSEWEK
+722 SASELEK
-729 DVPPYEWLLF
+729 DIPLYEWLLF

-750 REFLGF
+750 RDFLDF
-756 INDHKELLNKKFKEW
+756 INDHKEVLDKKFKEW

-783 VFCNIEGPFYAQ
+783 VFCNIENSPYYAQ

-805 QTHEDGFLGF
+805 QTHSDEFLGF
-815 TCYMEAKGEHLEPSN
+815 TCYMEAKGEHLKHSN
-830 AWKKEFLGM
+830 AWKEEFLEM
-839 LENATLK
+839 LENAALK
-846 SHNKKLHLKGLP
+846 SHNKKLDLKGLP
-858 FFTLHNREV
+858 FFMLKNRV
-867 NDEFQTAF
+867 ANSEFTTAF
-875 HQTFKDKEC
+875 NQIFKDQEC

>member
-1 MLKLKLYL
+1 
-9 ILIQS
+9 
-14 FAYTL
+14 
-19 KINPKTLRY
+19 
-28 NSLNFSLKGFHAR
+28 
-41 FIRICYPPPPQSA
+41 A
-54 IKHRTPNNEEI
+54 IKDRTPNNAPSNGEI

-72 SNLKKELRDY
+72 SHLKKELRDY
-82 QKQAIYSYLEKR
+82 QKKAIYNYLERR
-94 QFNPTQKHFMFEMA
+94 QSHPTQKHFMFEMA

-116 MAGLILECY
+116 MAGLILECC

-134 FVNSASILEKT
+134 FVNSTSILEKT
-145 KLNFIDSASSK
+145 KLNFTDSTSSK

-201 RAKENA
+201 KAKENA

-274 SVKEKYENLKAFT
+274 SVKEKYENLKVVT
-287 YTLKE
+287 YTLKQ

-344 KSERIEESRKNQERF
+344 KSERIEDSKANQERF
-359 NTFLENLNPLDLEN
+359 NAFLENLSPLDLEN
-373 FFNHSRNAF
+373 FFHYSRNAF
-382 FKAAKSFF
+382 FKDAKNFF
-390 DEKNYAPNL
+390 DERNYTPNL
-399 VALLQNKFKESVQ
+399 VAFLQTKFKKSTQ

-465 ANQKDTIKDAQLIGR
+465 ASQKDTTKDAQLIGR

-493 PSCIEFYQRKFDLF
+493 PSRIEFYQRKFDF
-507 NPLSALERLDY
+507 SNPLSALERLDY
-518 HAIYD
+518 HAVYD
-523 SEFIAKLKK
+523 SEFIAKLKE
-532 ELQELGL
+532 ELRELGL
-539 GFIEKEKEKTTIP
+539 GFIEKEKTTIP

-567 KDKKKNLFN
+567 KDKNKNLFN
-576 MDYSDPVEV
+576 KDYTDSVKV
-585 KLKSLHVP
+585 KLQSLHVP
-593 LFAFGVREKKVDF
+593 LFAFDVREKKVDF
-606 KEENKGDR
+606 KEENKGDT
-614 TYYMTHALNKI
+614 TYYIPHTLDKI

-655 KVGFIEQYISPLKT
+655 KVGFIEQYISHLKT

-685 LAVYVIENLKDT
+685 LAVYIIENLKDT
-697 LLKEQNEPS
+697 LLKEQDKYE

-711 LKEFETHNKSL
+711 LKEFETYNKSL
-722 STSEWEK
+722 SASEWEK
-729 DVPPYEWLLF
+729 DIPFYEWLLF

-750 REFLGF
+750 RKFLVF
-756 INDHKELLNKKFKEW
+756 INDNKEVLDKKFKEW

-777 HFTELK
+777 HFAELK
-783 VFCNIEGPFYAQ
+783 VFCNIENSPYYAQ

-805 QTHEDGFLGF
+805 QTHSDEFLGF
-815 TCYMEAKGEHLEPSN
+815 TCYMEAKGEHLEHSN
-830 AWKKEFLGM
+830 AWKKEFLET

-846 SHNKKLHLKGLP
+846 SHNKKLNLKGLP
-858 FFTLHNREV
+858 FFTLHSVV
-867 NDEFQTAF
+867 NGEFATAF
-875 HQTFKDKEC
+875 NQIFNFNQIFKDHKC

>member
-1 MLKLKLYL
+1 
-9 ILIQS
+9 
-14 FAYTL
+14 
-19 KINPKTLRY
+19 
-28 NSLNFSLKGFHAR
+28 
-41 FIRICYPPPPQSA
+41 SA
-54 IKHRTPNNEEI
+54 IKDRAPNNAPNNGEI

-72 SNLKKELRDY
+72 SNLKNELRNY
-82 QKQAIYSYLEKR
+82 QKQAINNYLEKR
-94 QFNPTQKHFMFEMA
+94 QSNPHQKHFMFEMA

-134 FVNSASILEKT
+134 FVNSTSILEKT
-145 KLNFIDSASSK
+145 KLNFTDSASSK

-171 IKSINNLN
+171 IKSINHLN
-179 ESHNNAINIYFSTI
+179 ESHSSAINIYFSTI

-201 RAKENA
+201 KAKENA
-207 ITLEDLKDQKL
+207 ISIEDLKDQKL

-232 KKKLNDSEASEKR
+232 KKKLSGAEFSEKR

-274 SVKEKYENLKAFT
+274 SVKDKYENLKVIT

-344 KSERIEESRKNQERF
+344 KSERIEDSKENQERF
-359 NTFLENLNPLDLEN
+359 NAFLENLSPLDLEN

-382 FKAAKSFF
+382 FKDAKNFF
-390 DEKNYAPNL
+390 DKQHYTPNL
-399 VALLQNKFKESVQ
+399 AALLQTKFKKSVQ

-421 EKGMLLLNS
+421 EKSMLLLNS
-430 LEDRDNPKRVI
+430 LEDRQNPKRVI

-465 ANQKDTIKDAQLIGR
+465 ASQKDTTKDAQLIGR
-480 GARYYPFSYNDFK
+480 GARYYPFSYNDLK
-493 PSCIEFYQRKFDLF
+493 SSSIEFYQRKFDLS

-523 SEFIAKLKK
+523 SEFIAKLNN
-532 ELQELGL
+532 ELQVLGL
-539 GFIEKEKEKTTIP
+539 GFVEKQTIP

-567 KDKKKNLFN
+567 KNKNKNLFN
-576 MDYSDPVEV
+576 KDYTDPVKV
-585 KLKSLHVP
+585 KLQSLHVP

-606 KEENKGDR
+606 KEENKGDK
-614 TYYMTHALNKI
+614 TYYIYIPLPHVLDEI

-655 KVGFIEQYISPLKT
+655 KVEFIERYISQLKT

-685 LAVYVIENLKDT
+685 LAVYIIGNLKDT
-697 LLKEQNEPS
+697 LLKEQDKYD

-711 LKEFETHNKSL
+711 LKEFETHNRSL
-722 STSEWEK
+722 SASELEK
-729 DVPPYEWLLF
+729 DIPLYEWLLF

-750 REFLGF
+750 RDFLDF
-756 INDHKELLNKKFKEW
+756 INDHKEVLDKKFKEW

-777 HFTELK
+777 RFTELK
-783 VFCNIEGPFYAQ
+783 VFCNIENSPYYAQ
-795 GFEPDFILFA
+795 GFELDFILFA
-805 QTHEDGFLGF
+805 QTHSDEFLGF
-815 TCYMEAKGEHLEPSN
+815 TCYMEAKGEHLGHSN
-830 AWKKEFLGM
+830 AWKEEFLEM
-839 LENATLK
+839 LENAALK
-846 SHNKKLHLKGLP
+846 SHNKKLDLKGLP
-858 FFTLHNREV
+858 FFMLKNRV
-867 NDEFQTAF
+867 ANSEFTTAF
-875 HQTFKDKEC
+875 NQIFKDQEC

>member
-1 MLKLKLYL
+1 
-9 ILIQS
+9 
-14 FAYTL
+14 
-19 KINPKTLRY
+19 
-28 NSLNFSLKGFHAR
+28 
-41 FIRICYPPPPQSA
+41 
-54 IKHRTPNNEEI
+54 
-65 ELPTHIT
+65 
-72 SNLKKELRDY
+72 
-82 QKQAIYSYLEKR
+82 
-94 QFNPTQKHFMFEMA
+94 MFEMA

-145 KLNFIDSASSK
+145 KLNFTDSASSK
-156 YLFSENININDENTE
+156 YLFSENINININDENIKSENIE

-201 RAKENA
+201 KAKENA
-207 ITLEDLKDQKL
+207 ITIEDLKDQKL

-232 KKKLNDSEASEKR
+232 KKKLNDSEFSEKR

-266 SATIPNEK
+266 SATIPKEK
-274 SVKEKYENLKAFT
+274 SVEEKYENLKAIT

-292 FSEDKFCKN
+292 FSEDRFCKN

-310 ELETRFLGACVSSL
+310 ALETRFLGACISSL

-335 ENFKPCILF
+335 EYFKPCVLF
-344 KSERIEESRKNQERF
+344 KSERIEESKDNQKRF
-359 NTFLENLNPLDLEN
+359 NAFLENLSPLDLEN
-373 FFNHSRNAF
+373 FFKYSHNAF
-382 FKAAKSFF
+382 FKDAKNFF
-390 DEKNYAPNL
+390 DGKNHTPNL
-399 VALLQNKFKESVQ
+399 AAFLQTKFKESVQ

-421 EKGMLLLNS
+421 EKNMLLLNS

-465 ANQKDTIKDAQLIGR
+465 AHQKDTIKDAQLIGR
-480 GARYYPFSYNDFK
+480 GARYYPFSYKDFK
-493 PSCIEFYQRKFDLF
+493 PSCIEFYQRKFDLS

-523 SEFIAKLKK
+523 SEFIAELKK
-532 ELQELGL
+532 ELRDLGL
-539 GFIEKEKEKTTIP
+539 GFVDGKQTIP
-552 LTPTKRFKCYYASNT
+552 SIPLKPTKHFKCYYASN
-567 KDKKKNLFN
+567 KREKNKNLFN
-576 MDYSDPVEV
+576 KDYTEPAKA
-585 KLKSLHVP
+585 KLTSLLIP
-593 LFAFGVREKKVDF
+593 LFGSGVREKKVDF
-606 KEENKGDR
+606 KEEYKSDK
-614 TYYMTHALNKI
+614 TYFISHKLDKI
-625 PLNYFLKAL
+625 PINYFLKAL
-634 NLKNLDFKTLKKAFK
+634 NLKKLDFKRLKKAFK

-655 KVGFIEQYISPLKT
+655 KVEFIEKYISPLKT

-674 QKFDDNKTLLK
+674 QKFDGNETLLK
-685 LAVYVIENLKDT
+685 LAVYLIENLKDT
-697 LLKEQNEPS
+697 LFKEQDKYD
-706 VSALE
+706 VSELE
-711 LKEFETHNKSL
+711 LKEFETRNKSL
-722 STSEWEK
+722 SASELEK
-729 DVPPYEWLLF
+729 DTYEWLLF
-739 KDMRKLDSDLE
+739 KDMRKLDSETE
-750 REFLGF
+750 REFLDF
-756 INDHKELLNKKFKEW
+756 INNHKEVLDEKFKEW

-777 HFTELK
+777 HFVELK
-783 VFCNIEGPFYAQ
+783 VFCNIENSPFYAQ

-805 QTHEDGFLGF
+805 QTHEDELLGF
-815 TCYMEAKGEHLEPSN
+815 TCYMEVKGEHLEHSN
-830 AWKKEFLGM
+830 AWKEGFLEM

-858 FFTLHNREV
+858 FFMLHNSVVKEK
-867 NDEFQTAF
+867 FTTAF
-875 HQTFKDKEC
+875 NQIFKDSKC

>member
-1 MLKLKLYL
+1 
-9 ILIQS
+9 
-14 FAYTL
+14 
-19 KINPKTLRY
+19 
-28 NSLNFSLKGFHAR
+28 
-41 FIRICYPPPPQSA
+41 
-54 IKHRTPNNEEI
+54 
-65 ELPTHIT
+65 
-72 SNLKKELRDY
+72 
-82 QKQAIYSYLEKR
+82 
-94 QFNPTQKHFMFEMA
+94 MFEMA

-134 FVNSASILEKT
+134 FVNSTSILEKT
-145 KLNFIDSASSK
+145 KLNFTDSVSSK
-156 YLFSENININDENTE
+156 YLFSENITINDENTE

-179 ESHNNAINIYFSTI
+179 ESHSGAINIYFSTI

-201 RAKENA
+201 KAKENA
-207 ITLEDLKDQKL
+207 ISIEDLKDQKL

-232 KKKLNDSEASEKR
+232 KKKLSDAESSEKR

-274 SVKEKYENLKAFT
+274 SVEDKYKNLKVIT

-344 KSERIEESRKNQERF
+344 KSERIEDSKENQERF
-359 NTFLENLNPLDLEN
+359 NAFLENLSPLDLEN

-382 FKAAKSFF
+382 FKDAKNFF
-390 DEKNYAPNL
+390 DKQKYTPNL
-399 VALLQNKFKESVQ
+399 AALLQTKFKKSVQ

-430 LEDRDNPKRVI
+430 LEDRQNPKRVI

-465 ANQKDTIKDAQLIGR
+465 ASQKDTTKDAQLIGR
-480 GARYYPFSYNDFK
+480 GARYYPFSYNDLK
-493 PSCIEFYQRKFDLF
+493 PSQIEFYQRKFDLF

-523 SEFIAKLKK
+523 SEFIAQLNN
-532 ELQELGL
+532 ELQVLGL
-539 GFIEKEKEKTTIP
+539 GFVNEKQTIP
-552 LTPTKRFKCYYASNT
+552 LTPTKNLKCYYASNT
-567 KDKKKNLFN
+567 KNKNKNLFN
-576 MDYSDPVEV
+576 KDYTDPVKV
-585 KLKSLHVP
+585 KLQSLHVP

-606 KEENKGDR
+606 KEENKGDK
-614 TYYMTHALNKI
+614 TYYIPHTLDKI
-625 PLNYFLKAL
+625 PINYFLKAL

-655 KVGFIEQYISPLKT
+655 KVGFIERYISPLKT

-674 QKFDDNKTLLK
+674 QKFDDNKILLK
-685 LAVYVIENLKDT
+685 LAVYIIENLKDT
-697 LLKEQNEPS
+697 LLKEQDKYD

-711 LKEFETHNKSL
+711 LKEFETHNRSL
-722 STSEWEK
+722 SASELEK
-729 DVPPYEWLLF
+729 NIPLYEWLLF

-756 INDHKELLNKKFKEW
+756 INDHKEVLDKKFKEW

-777 HFTELK
+777 RFTELK
-783 VFCNIEGPFYAQ
+783 VFCNIENSPYYAQ

-805 QTHEDGFLGF
+805 QTHSDEFLGF

-830 AWKKEFLGM
+830 AWKKEFLEM
-839 LENATLK
+839 LENTTLK

-858 FFTLHNREV
+858 FFTLHNNHNNEAV
-867 NDEFQTAF
+867 NSEFATAF
-875 HQTFKDKEC
+875 NQIFKDQEC

>member
-1 MLKLKLYL
+1 M
-9 ILIQS
+9 
-14 FAYTL
+14 
-19 KINPKTLRY
+19 
-28 NSLNFSLKGFHAR
+28 
-41 FIRICYPPPPQSA
+41 
-54 IKHRTPNNEEI
+54 
-65 ELPTHIT
+65 
-72 SNLKKELRDY
+72 
-82 QKQAIYSYLEKR
+82 
-94 QFNPTQKHFMFEMA
+94 
-108 TGSGKTLV
+108 
-116 MAGLILECY
+116 
-125 KQGYQNFIF
+125 
-134 FVNSASILEKT
+134 
-145 KLNFIDSASSK
+145 
-156 YLFSENININDENTE
+156 
-171 IKSINNLN
+171 
-179 ESHNNAINIYFSTI
+179 
-193 QGLFSLFT
+193 
-201 RAKENA
+201 
-207 ITLEDLKDQKL
+207 
-218 VFLADEAH
+218 
-226 HLNTET
+226 
-232 KKKLNDSEASEKR
+232 
-245 NWESVVKL
+245 KL

-274 SVKEKYENLKAFT
+274 SVKEKYENLKVVT
-287 YTLKE
+287 YTLKQ

-344 KSERIEESRKNQERF
+344 KSERIEDSKANQERF
-359 NTFLENLNPLDLEN
+359 NAFLENLSPLDLEN
-373 FFNHSRNAF
+373 FFHYSRNAF
-382 FKAAKSFF
+382 FKDAKNFF
-390 DEKNYAPNL
+390 DERNYTPNL
-399 VALLQNKFKESVQ
+399 VAFLQTKFKKSTQ

-460 RLKNK
+460 RLKSK

-493 PSCIEFYQRKFDLF
+493 PSRIEFYQRKFDLD
-507 NPLSALERLDY
+507 NSLSALERLDH
-518 HAIYD
+518 HAIYN
-523 SEFIAKLKK
+523 SEFIAKLKE

-539 GFIEKEKEKTTIP
+539 GFIEKEKTTIP
-552 LTPTKRFKCYYASNT
+552 LTPTKHFKCYYASNT

-576 MDYSDPVEV
+576 MDYSGPVEAT
-585 KLKSLHVP
+585 LKSLHVP
-593 LFAFGVREKKVDF
+593 LFAFGVHEKKVGF

-614 TYYMTHALNKI
+614 TYYIPHTLDKI

-674 QKFDDNKTLLK
+674 QKFDNNEILLK
-685 LAVYVIENLKDT
+685 LAVYIIGNLKDT
-697 LLKEQNEPS
+697 LLKEQDEPS

-722 STSEWEK
+722 SASEWEK
-729 DVPPYEWLLF
+729 NIPPYEWLLF

-756 INDHKELLNKKFKEW
+756 INKNKELLDKKFKEW

-777 HFTELK
+777 HFAELK
-783 VFCNIEGPFYAQ
+783 VFCNIENSPFYAQ

-805 QTHEDGFLGF
+805 QTHEDEFLGF
-815 TCYMEAKGEHLEPSN
+815 TCYMEAKGEHLEHSN
-830 AWKKEFLGM
+830 AWKEEFLGM

-858 FFTLHNREV
+858 FFTLHSVV
-867 NDEFQTAF
+867 NGEFATAF
-875 HQTFKDKEC
+875 NQIFNFNQIFKDHKC

>member
-1 MLKLKLYL
+1 MQDLF
-9 ILIQS
+9 IQG
-14 FAYTL
+14 Y
-19 KINPKTLRY
+19 
-28 NSLNFSLKGFHAR
+28 
-41 FIRICYPPPPQSA
+41 PPPQSA
-54 IKHRTPNNEEI
+54 IKDHVPNNAPNNGEI

-72 SNLKKELRDY
+72 SNLKKELRNY
-82 QKQAIYSYLEKR
+82 QKQAIHNYLEKR
-94 QFNPTQKHFMFEMA
+94 QSNPFQKHFMFEMA

-134 FVNSASILEKT
+134 FVNSTSILEKT
-145 KLNFIDSASSK
+145 KLNFTDSASSK

-179 ESHNNAINIYFSTI
+179 ESQTSAINIYFSTI

-201 RAKENA
+201 KAKENA
-207 ITLEDLKDQKL
+207 ISIEDLKDQKL

-232 KKKLNDSEASEKR
+232 KKKLSDAESNEKH

-266 SATIPNEK
+266 SATIPKEK
-274 SVKEKYENLKAFT
+274 SVKEKYENLKVID
-287 YTLKE
+287 YTLKQ

-344 KSERIEESRKNQERF
+344 KSERIEDSKENQERF
-359 NTFLENLNPLDLEN
+359 NTFLENLSPLDLEN
-373 FFNHSRNAF
+373 FFHYSRNAF
-382 FKAAKSFF
+382 FKNAKNFF
-390 DEKNYAPNL
+390 DKQHYTPNL
-399 VALLQNKFKESVQ
+399 TAFLQTKFKKSTQ

-465 ANQKDTIKDAQLIGR
+465 ASQKDTIKDAQLIGR

-493 PSCIEFYQRKFDLF
+493 PSRIEFYQRKFDLF

-523 SEFIAKLKK
+523 SEFIAQLKK
-532 ELQELGL
+532 ELQDLGL
-539 GFIEKEKEKTTIP
+539 GFANEKQTIP
-552 LTPTKRFKCYYASNT
+552 LTPTKRFKCYYVSNT
-567 KDKKKNLFN
+567 KDKNKNLFN
-576 MDYSDPVEV
+576 KDYTGPVKA
-585 KLKSLHVP
+585 KLQSLHVP

-614 TYYMTHALNKI
+614 TYYIPHTLNKI

-634 NLKNLDFKTLKKAFK
+634 NVKNLDFKTLKKAFK

-655 KVGFIEQYISPLKT
+655 KVEFIERYISQLKT
-669 NFHKN
+669 NFHKK
-674 QKFDDNKTLLK
+674 QKFDDNETLLK
-685 LAVYVIENLKDT
+685 LAVYIIENLKDT
-697 LLKEQNEPS
+697 LLKEQDKYD

-711 LKEFETHNKSL
+711 LKEFETHNRSL
-722 STSEWEK
+722 SASEFEK
-729 DVPPYEWLLF
+729 DIPLYEWLLF

-750 REFLGF
+750 RDFLVF
-756 INDHKELLNKKFKEW
+756 INDHKEVLDKEFKEW

-777 HFTELK
+777 RFTELK
-783 VFCNIEGPFYAQ
+783 VFCNIENSPYYAQ

-805 QTHEDGFLGF
+805 QTHEDEFLGF
-815 TCYMEAKGEHLEPSN
+815 TCYMEAKGEHLEHSN
-830 AWKKEFLGM
+830 AWKEEFLEM
-839 LENATLK
+839 LENAALK

-858 FFTLHNREV
+858 FFTLHNNKAV
-867 NDEFQTAF
+867 NDEFKTAF
-875 HQTFKDKEC
+875 NQIFKDHKC

>member
-1 MLKLKLYL
+1 
-9 ILIQS
+9 
-14 FAYTL
+14 
-19 KINPKTLRY
+19 
-28 NSLNFSLKGFHAR
+28 
-41 FIRICYPPPPQSA
+41 
-54 IKHRTPNNEEI
+54 
-65 ELPTHIT
+65 
-72 SNLKKELRDY
+72 
-82 QKQAIYSYLEKR
+82 
-94 QFNPTQKHFMFEMA
+94 MFEMA

-116 MAGLILECY
+116 MAGLILECC

-134 FVNSASILEKT
+134 FVNSTSILEKT
-145 KLNFIDSASSK
+145 KLNFTDSASSK

-179 ESHNNAINIYFSTI
+179 ESHNGAINIYFSTI

-201 RAKENA
+201 KAKENA

-274 SVKEKYENLKAFT
+274 SVEEKYKNLKVAT

-344 KSERIEESRKNQERF
+344 KSERIEDSKENQERF
-359 NTFLENLNPLDLEN
+359 NAFLENLIPLDLEN
-373 FFNHSRNAF
+373 FFHYSRNAF
-382 FKAAKSFF
+382 FKDAKNFF
-390 DEKNYAPNL
+390 DKQKYTPNL
-399 VALLQNKFKESVQ
+399 AALLQTKFKKSVQ

-421 EKGMLLLNS
+421 EKGMLSLNS

-465 ANQKDTIKDAQLIGR
+465 ASQKDTTKDAQLIGR

-493 PSCIEFYQRKFDLF
+493 PSRIEFYQRKFDF
-507 NPLSALERLDY
+507 SNPLSALERLDY

-523 SEFIAKLKK
+523 SEFIAQLNN
-532 ELQELGL
+532 ELQVLGL
-539 GFIEKEKEKTTIP
+539 GFVNEKQTIP
-552 LTPTKRFKCYYASNT
+552 LIPTKRFKCYYASNT

-576 MDYSDPVEV
+576 KDYTDPVKV
-585 KLKSLHVP
+585 KLQSLHVP
-593 LFAFGVREKKVDF
+593 LFAFNVREKKVDF
-606 KEENKGDR
+606 KEENKGGK
-614 TYYMTHALNKI
+614 TYYIPHTLDKI
-625 PLNYFLKAL
+625 PINYFLKAL

-655 KVGFIEQYISPLKT
+655 KVGFIERYISHLKT
-669 NFHKN
+669 NFHKD
-674 QKFDDNKTLLK
+674 QKFDDNKNLLK
-685 LAVYVIENLKDT
+685 LAVYIIENLKDT
-697 LLKEQNEPS
+697 LLKEQDKYE

-722 STSEWEK
+722 SASEWEK
-729 DVPPYEWLLF
+729 GIPFYEWLLF

-750 REFLGF
+750 RAFLVF
-756 INDHKELLNKKFKEW
+756 INDNKEVLDKKFKEW

-777 HFTELK
+777 HFAELK
-783 VFCNIEGPFYAQ
+783 VFCNIKGPYYAQ

-805 QTHEDGFLGF
+805 QTHEDEFLGF

-830 AWKKEFLGM
+830 AWKKEFLEM
-839 LENATLK
+839 LENTALK

-858 FFTLHNREV
+858 FFTLHNNKAV
-867 NDEFQTAF
+867 NDEFATAF
-875 HQTFKDKEC
+875 NQIFKDHKC

>member
-1 MLKLKLYL
+1 MHSKL
-9 ILIQS
+9 
-14 FAYTL
+14 
-19 KINPKTLRY
+19 
-28 NSLNFSLKGFHAR
+28 
-41 FIRICYPPPPQSA
+41 PPQSA
-54 IKHRTPNNEEI
+54 IKNHALNNAPNDKEI

-82 QKQAIYSYLEKR
+82 QKQAIYDYLEKR
-94 QFNPTQKHFMFEMA
+94 QSNPTQKHFMFEMA

-116 MAGLILECY
+116 MAGLILECC

-134 FVNSASILEKT
+134 FVNSTSILEKT
-145 KLNFIDSASSK
+145 KLNFTDSVSSK

-179 ESHNNAINIYFSTI
+179 ESHNGAINIYFSTI

-201 RAKENA
+201 KAKENA

-266 SATIPNEK
+266 SATIPKEK
-274 SVKEKYENLKAFT
+274 SVEEKYKNLKVAT

-344 KSERIEESRKNQERF
+344 KSERIEDSKKNQERF
-359 NTFLENLNPLDLEN
+359 NAFLENLSSLDLEN
-373 FFNHSRNAF
+373 FFNYSRNAF
-382 FKAAKSFF
+382 FKDAKNFF
-390 DEKNYAPNL
+390 DKQHYTPNL
-399 VALLQNKFKESVQ
+399 VAFLQTKFKKSTQ

-421 EKGMLLLNS
+421 ENHMLLLNS

-465 ANQKDTIKDAQLIGR
+465 ASQKDTIKDAQLIGR

-493 PSCIEFYQRKFDLF
+493 PNRIEFYQRKFDLF
-507 NPLSALERLDY
+507 NPLSVLERLDY
-518 HAIYD
+518 HAVYD
-523 SEFIAKLKK
+523 SEFIAKLNN
-532 ELQELGL
+532 ELQDLGL
-539 GFIEKEKEKTTIP
+539 GFIEKEKTTIP
-552 LTPTKRFKCYYASNT
+552 LTPTKRFKCYYASN
-567 KDKKKNLFN
+567 KREKNNNLFN
-576 MDYSDPVEV
+576 KDYSDPVEAT
-585 KLKSLHVP
+585 LKSLHVP
-593 LFAFGVREKKVDF
+593 LFAFNVREKKVDF
-606 KEENKGDR
+606 KEENKGDK
-614 TYYMTHALNKI
+614 TYYIPHTLDKI
-625 PLNYFLKAL
+625 PINYFLKAL

-674 QKFDDNKTLLK
+674 QKFDNNEILLK
-685 LAVYVIENLKDT
+685 LAVYIIENLKDT
-697 LLKEQNEPS
+697 LLKEQDKYD

-722 STSEWEK
+722 SASEWERNI
-729 DVPPYEWLLF
+729 PPYEWLLF
-739 KDMRKLDSDLE
+739 KDMRKLDSGLE
-750 REFLGF
+750 RDFLDF
-756 INDHKELLNKKFKEW
+756 INKNKEILDKKFKEW

-777 HFTELK
+777 HFAELK

-805 QTHEDGFLGF
+805 QTHEDEFLGF

-830 AWKKEFLGM
+830 AWKKEFLEM

-846 SHNKKLHLKGLP
+846 IHNKKLHLKGLP
-858 FFTLHNREV
+858 FFTFTNNNRTL
-867 NDEFQTAF
+867 NAEFVEAF

>member
-1 MLKLKLYL
+1 MQDSF
-9 ILIQS
+9 IQS
-14 FAYTL
+14 Y
-19 KINPKTLRY
+19 P
-28 NSLNFSLKGFHAR
+28 
-41 FIRICYPPPPQSA
+41 PPPPQSA
-54 IKHRTPNNEEI
+54 IKNHALNNAPNNKEI
-65 ELPTHIT
+65 DLPTHIT

-82 QKQAIYSYLEKR
+82 QKQAIYNYLEKR
-94 QFNPTQKHFMFEMA
+94 QSNTTQKHFMFEMA

-116 MAGLILECY
+116 MAGLILECC

-134 FVNSASILEKT
+134 FVNSTSILEKT
-145 KLNFIDSASSK
+145 KLNFTDSASSK

-201 RAKENA
+201 KAKENA

-266 SATIPNEK
+266 SATIPKEK
-274 SVKEKYENLKAFT
+274 SVEEKYKNLKVAT
-287 YTLKE
+287 YTLKQ

-310 ELETRFLGACVSSL
+310 ALETRFLGACVSSL

-344 KSERIEESRKNQERF
+344 KSERIEESKKNQERF
-359 NTFLENLNPLDLEN
+359 NAFLENLSPLDLEN
-373 FFNHSRNAF
+373 FFHYSRNAF
-382 FKAAKSFF
+382 FKDAKNFF
-390 DEKNYAPNL
+390 DKQKYTPNL
-399 VALLQNKFKESVQ
+399 VAFLQTKFKKSTQ

-421 EKGMLLLNS
+421 EKGMPLLNS

-465 ANQKDTIKDAQLIGR
+465 ASQKDTTKDAQLIGR

-493 PSCIEFYQRKFDLF
+493 PSRIEFYQRKFDF
-507 NPLSALERLDY
+507 SNPLSALERLDY
-518 HAIYD
+518 HAVYD
-523 SEFIAKLKK
+523 SEFIAKLNN
-532 ELQELGL
+532 ELQDLGL
-539 GFIEKEKEKTTIP
+539 EFANEKQTIP

-576 MDYSDPVEV
+576 KDYTDPVKV
-585 KLKSLHVP
+585 KLQSLHVP
-593 LFAFGVREKKVDF
+593 LFAFNVREKKVDF

-614 TYYMTHALNKI
+614 TYYIPHTLDKI

-649 KHAFNN
+649 KHPFNN
-655 KVGFIEQYISPLKT
+655 KVGFIERYISHLKT
-669 NFHKN
+669 NFHKY
-674 QKFDDNKTLLK
+674 QKFDDNKILLK
-685 LAVYVIENLKDT
+685 LAVYIIENLKDT
-697 LLKEQNEPS
+697 LLKEQDKYE

-722 STSEWEK
+722 SASEWEK
-729 DVPPYEWLLF
+729 DIPFYEWLLF

-756 INDHKELLNKKFKEW
+756 INDHKEILDKKFKEW

-777 HFTELK
+777 HFAELK
-783 VFCNIEGPFYAQ
+783 VFCNIKNSPYYAQ

-805 QTHEDGFLGF
+805 QTHEDEFLGF

-830 AWKKEFLGM
+830 AWKKEFLEM

-858 FFTLHNREV
+858 FFTLHITLHNNKAV
-867 NDEFQTAF
+867 NTEFVEAF
-875 HQTFKDKEC
+875 DQTFKDHKC

>member
-1 MLKLKLYL
+1 
-9 ILIQS
+9 
-14 FAYTL
+14 
-19 KINPKTLRY
+19 
-28 NSLNFSLKGFHAR
+28 
-41 FIRICYPPPPQSA
+41 
-54 IKHRTPNNEEI
+54 
-65 ELPTHIT
+65 
-72 SNLKKELRDY
+72 
-82 QKQAIYSYLEKR
+82 
-94 QFNPTQKHFMFEMA
+94 MFEMA

-116 MAGLILECY
+116 MAGLILECC

-134 FVNSASILEKT
+134 FVNSTSILEKT
-145 KLNFIDSASSK
+145 KLNFTDSASSK

-179 ESHNNAINIYFSTI
+179 ESHNGAINIYFSTI

-201 RAKENA
+201 KAKENA

-274 SVKEKYENLKAFT
+274 SVEEKYKNLKAFT

-344 KSERIEESRKNQERF
+344 KSERIEDSKENQERF
-359 NTFLENLNPLDLEN
+359 NTFLENLSPLDLEN

-382 FKAAKSFF
+382 FKDAKNFF
-390 DEKNYAPNL
+390 DKQHYTPNL
-399 VALLQNKFKESVQ
+399 VALLQNKFKKSTQ

-430 LEDRDNPKRVI
+430 LEDRDNHKRVI

-465 ANQKDTIKDAQLIGR
+465 ASQKDTIKDAQLIGR

-493 PSCIEFYQRKFDLF
+493 PGRIEFYQRKFDF
-507 NPLSALERLDY
+507 SNPLSALERLDY
-518 HAIYD
+518 HAVYD
-523 SEFIAKLKK
+523 SEFIAKLNN
-532 ELQELGL
+532 ELQDLGL
-539 GFIEKEKEKTTIP
+539 GFVNEKQTIP

-567 KDKKKNLFN
+567 KDKNKNLFN
-576 MDYSDPVEV
+576 KDYTDHVIV
-585 KLKSLHVP
+585 KLQSLHVP
-593 LFAFGVREKKVDF
+593 LFAFNVREKKVDF

-614 TYYMTHALNKI
+614 TYYIPHTLNKI
-625 PLNYFLKAL
+625 PINYFLKAL

-649 KHAFNN
+649 KHPFNN
-655 KVGFIEQYISPLKT
+655 KVGFIEQYISHLKT
-669 NFHKN
+669 NFHKD
-674 QKFDDNKTLLK
+674 QKFDDNKILLK
-685 LAVYVIENLKDT
+685 LAVYIIENLKDT
-697 LLKEQNEPS
+697 LLKEQDKPS

-722 STSEWEK
+722 SASELEK
-729 DVPPYEWLLF
+729 NIPFYEWLLF

-750 REFLGF
+750 REFLDF
-756 INDHKELLNKKFKEW
+756 INKNKEILDKKFKEW

-777 HFTELK
+777 HFAELK

-805 QTHEDGFLGF
+805 QTHSDEFLGF

-830 AWKKEFLGM
+830 AWKKEFLEM
-839 LENATLK
+839 LENAALK

-858 FFTLHNREV
+858 FFTLHNNKAV

-875 HQTFKDKEC
+875 NQIFKD

>member
-1 MLKLKLYL
+1 MH
-9 ILIQS
+9 S
-14 FAYTL
+14 FKVT
-19 KINPKTLRY
+19 
-28 NSLNFSLKGFHAR
+28 
-41 FIRICYPPPPQSA
+41 PPQSA
-54 IKHRTPNNEEI
+54 IKDRTPNNAPSNGEI

-82 QKQAIYSYLEKR
+82 QKKAIYNYLEKR
-94 QFNPTQKHFMFEMA
+94 QSNPTQKHFMFEMA

-134 FVNSASILEKT
+134 FVNSTSILEKT
-145 KLNFIDSASSK
+145 KLNFTDSASSK
-156 YLFSENININDENTE
+156 YLFSENININDENIE

-232 KKKLNDSEASEKR
+232 KKKLSDAESSEKR

-266 SATIPNEK
+266 SATIPKEK
-274 SVKEKYENLKAFT
+274 SVEEKYKNLKVAT

-344 KSERIEESRKNQERF
+344 KSERIEDSKENQERF
-359 NTFLENLNPLDLEN
+359 NAFLENLSPLDLEN
-373 FFNHSRNAF
+373 FFNYSRNAF
-382 FKAAKSFF
+382 FKVAKNFF
-390 DEKNYAPNL
+390 DKQKYTPNL
-399 VALLQNKFKESVQ
+399 VAFLQTKFKKSTQ

-465 ANQKDTIKDAQLIGR
+465 ASQKDTIKDAQLIGR

-493 PSCIEFYQRKFDLF
+493 PSRIELYQRKFDF
-507 NPLSALERLDY
+507 SNPLSALERLDY
-518 HAIYD
+518 HAIYN
-523 SEFIAKLKK
+523 SEFIAKLKE
-532 ELQELGL
+532 ELRELGL
-539 GFIEKEKEKTTIP
+539 GLIEKEKTTIP
-552 LTPTKRFKCYYASNT
+552 LTPTKHFKCYYASNT

-576 MDYSDPVEV
+576 MDYSGPVEAT
-585 KLKSLHVP
+585 LKSLHVP

-606 KEENKGDR
+606 KEENKGDT
-614 TYYMTHALNKI
+614 TYYTTHALNEI

-655 KVGFIEQYISPLKT
+655 KVGFIEQYISQLKT
-669 NFHKN
+669 NFHKD
-674 QKFDDNKTLLK
+674 QKFDDNKILLK
-685 LAVYVIENLKDT
+685 LAVYIIENLKDT
-697 LLKEQNEPS
+697 LLKEQDKYE

-722 STSEWEK
+722 IASEWEK
-729 DVPPYEWLLF
+729 DIPFYEWLLF

-750 REFLGF
+750 RKFLNF
-756 INDHKELLNKKFKEW
+756 INDHKEVLDKKFKEW

-777 HFTELK
+777 HFAELK
-783 VFCNIEGPFYAQ
+783 VFCNIEGPYYAQ

-805 QTHEDGFLGF
+805 QTHEDEFLGF

-830 AWKKEFLGM
+830 AWKEEFLET

-858 FFTLHNREV
+858 FFTLHNSVV
-867 NDEFQTAF
+867 NGDFQTAF
-875 HQTFKDKEC
+875 EQIFKDKEC

>member
-1 MLKLKLYL
+1 
-9 ILIQS
+9 
-14 FAYTL
+14 
-19 KINPKTLRY
+19 
-28 NSLNFSLKGFHAR
+28 
-41 FIRICYPPPPQSA
+41 
-54 IKHRTPNNEEI
+54 
-65 ELPTHIT
+65 
-72 SNLKKELRDY
+72 
-82 QKQAIYSYLEKR
+82 
-94 QFNPTQKHFMFEMA
+94 MFEMA

-134 FVNSASILEKT
+134 FVNSTSILEKT
-145 KLNFIDSASSK
+145 KLNFTDSASSK
-156 YLFSENININDENTE
+156 YLFSENIHINDENTE

-179 ESHNNAINIYFSTI
+179 ESQTSAINIYFSTI

-201 RAKENA
+201 KAKENA

-266 SATIPNEK
+266 SATIPKEK
-274 SVKEKYENLKAFT
+274 SVKDKYENLKVIT

-292 FSEDKFCKN
+292 FSEDRFCKN

-344 KSERIEESRKNQERF
+344 KSERIEDSKENQECF
-359 NTFLENLNPLDLEN
+359 NAFLENLSPLDLEN

-382 FKAAKSFF
+382 FKDAKNFF
-390 DEKNYAPNL
+390 DKQKYTPNL
-399 VALLQNKFKESVQ
+399 AALLQTKFKKSVQ

-421 EKGMLLLNS
+421 EKSMLLLNS
-430 LEDRDNPKRVI
+430 LEDRQNPKRVI

-465 ANQKDTIKDAQLIGR
+465 ASQKDTTKDAQLIGR
-480 GARYYPFSYNDFK
+480 GARYCPFSYNDLK
-493 PSCIEFYQRKFDLF
+493 PSQIEFYQRKFDLF

-518 HAIYD
+518 HAVYD
-523 SEFIAKLKK
+523 SEFIAKLNN
-532 ELQELGL
+532 ELQDLGL
-539 GFIEKEKEKTTIP
+539 GFVNEKQTIP
-552 LTPTKRFKCYYASNT
+552 LKPTKNLKCYYASNT
-567 KDKKKNLFN
+567 KNKKKNLFN
-576 MDYSDPVEV
+576 KDYTDPVKV
-585 KLKSLHVP
+585 KLQSLHVP

-606 KEENKGDR
+606 KEENKGDT
-614 TYYMTHALNKI
+614 TYYIPHTLDKI
-625 PLNYFLKAL
+625 PINYFLKAL

-655 KVGFIEQYISPLKT
+655 KVGFIERYISPLKT

-674 QKFDDNKTLLK
+674 QKFDDNKNLLK
-685 LAVYVIENLKDT
+685 LAVYIIENLKDT
-697 LLKEQNEPS
+697 LLKEQDKYD

-711 LKEFETHNKSL
+711 LKEFETHNRSL
-722 STSEWEK
+722 SASELEK
-729 DVPPYEWLLF
+729 DIPLYEWLLF

-750 REFLGF
+750 REFLDF
-756 INDHKELLNKKFKEW
+756 INNHKEALDKKFKEW

-783 VFCNIEGPFYAQ
+783 VFCNIENSPYYAQ

-805 QTHEDGFLGF
+805 QTHSDEFLGF
-815 TCYMEAKGEHLEPSN
+815 TCYVEAKGEHLEHSN
-830 AWKKEFLGM
+830 AWKEEFLEM
-839 LENATLK
+839 LENAALK
-846 SHNKKLHLKGLP
+846 SHNKKLDLKGLP
-858 FFTLHNREV
+858 FFTLKNKV
-867 NDEFQTAF
+867 ANGEFTTAF
-875 HQTFKDKEC
+875 NQIFKDQKC

>member
-1 MLKLKLYL
+1 
-9 ILIQS
+9 
-14 FAYTL
+14 
-19 KINPKTLRY
+19 
-28 NSLNFSLKGFHAR
+28 
-41 FIRICYPPPPQSA
+41 
-54 IKHRTPNNEEI
+54 
-65 ELPTHIT
+65 
-72 SNLKKELRDY
+72 
-82 QKQAIYSYLEKR
+82 
-94 QFNPTQKHFMFEMA
+94 MFEMA

-134 FVNSASILEKT
+134 FVNSTSILEKT

-156 YLFSENININDENTE
+156 YLFSENITINDENTE

-179 ESHNNAINIYFSTI
+179 ESQTSAINIYFSTI

-201 RAKENA
+201 KAKENA
-207 ITLEDLKDQKL
+207 ISIEDLKDQKL

-232 KKKLNDSEASEKR
+232 KKKLSGAEASEKHS
-245 NWESVVKL
+245 WESVVKL
-253 ALEQNKDNLLLEF
+253 ALERNKDNLLLEF
-266 SATIPNEK
+266 SAIIPNEK
-274 SVKEKYENLKAFT
+274 SVKDKYENLKVIT

-344 KSERIEESRKNQERF
+344 KSERIEDSKENQERF
-359 NTFLENLNPLDLEN
+359 NAFLENLSPLDLEN

-382 FKAAKSFF
+382 FKDAKNFF
-390 DEKNYAPNL
+390 DKQHYTPNL
-399 VALLQNKFKESVQ
+399 AALLQTKFKKSVQ

-421 EKGMLLLNS
+421 EKSMLLLNS
-430 LEDRDNPKRVI
+430 LEDRQNPKRVI

-465 ANQKDTIKDAQLIGR
+465 ASQKDTTKDAQLIGR
-480 GARYYPFSYNDFK
+480 GARYYPFSYNDLK
-493 PSCIEFYQRKFDLF
+493 PNQIEFYQRKFDLF
-507 NPLSALERLDY
+507 NPLSVLERLDY
-518 HAIYD
+518 HAVYD
-523 SEFIAKLKK
+523 SEFIAKLNN
-532 ELQELGL
+532 ELQDLGL
-539 GFIEKEKEKTTIP
+539 GFANEKQTIP
-552 LTPTKRFKCYYASNT
+552 LTPTKNLKCYYASNT
-567 KDKKKNLFN
+567 KNKNKNLFN
-576 MDYSDPVEV
+576 KDYTDPVKV
-585 KLKSLHVP
+585 KLQSLHVP

-606 KEENKGDR
+606 KEENKGDK
-614 TYYMTHALNKI
+614 TYYIPHTLNKI

-655 KVGFIEQYISPLKT
+655 KVGFIERYISLLKT

-674 QKFDDNKTLLK
+674 QKFDDNEILLK
-685 LAVYVIENLKDT
+685 LAVYIIENLKDT
-697 LLKEQNEPS
+697 LLKEQDKYD

-711 LKEFETHNKSL
+711 LKEFETHNRSL
-722 STSEWEK
+722 SASELEK
-729 DVPPYEWLLF
+729 DIPLYEWLLF

-750 REFLGF
+750 RGFLDF
-756 INDHKELLNKKFKEW
+756 INDHKEVLDKKFKEW

-783 VFCNIEGPFYAQ
+783 VFCNIENSPYYAQ

-805 QTHEDGFLGF
+805 QTHSDEFLGF
-815 TCYMEAKGEHLEPSN
+815 TCYMEAKGEHLEHSN
-830 AWKKEFLGM
+830 AWKEEFLEM
-839 LENATLK
+839 LENAALK
-846 SHNKKLHLKGLP
+846 SHNKKLDLKGLP
-858 FFTLHNREV
+858 FFTLKNREA
-867 NDEFQTAF
+867 NSKFETAF
-875 HQTFKDKEC
+875 NQIFEDQKC

>member
-1 MLKLKLYL
+1 M
-9 ILIQS
+9 
-14 FAYTL
+14 FASASKVNL
-19 KINPKTLRY
+19 KTLRY
-28 NSLNFSLKGFHAR
+28 NFLTFSLRDFMQDSFTQG
-41 FIRICYPPPPQSA
+41 YPPPPQSA
-54 IKHRTPNNEEI
+54 IKDHTPNNGEI

-82 QKQAIYSYLEKR
+82 QKQAINNYLEKR
-94 QFNPTQKHFMFEMA
+94 QSNPFQKHFMFEMA

-134 FVNSASILEKT
+134 FVNSTSILEKT
-145 KLNFIDSASSK
+145 KLNFTDSVSSK

-179 ESHNNAINIYFSTI
+179 ESQASAINIYFSTI

-201 RAKENA
+201 KAKENA
-207 ITLEDLKDQKL
+207 ISVEDLKDQKL

-232 KKKLNDSEASEKR
+232 KKKLSDAESSEKR

-253 ALEQNKDNLLLEF
+253 ALEQNRDNLLLEF

-274 SVKEKYENLKAFT
+274 SVKDKYKNLKVIT

-310 ELETRFLGACVSSL
+310 ELETRFLGACISSL
-324 YKELLAQHHNI
+324 YKELLAQHYNI
-335 ENFKPCILF
+335 GNFKPCILF
-344 KSERIEESRKNQERF
+344 KSERIEESKENQERF
-359 NTFLENLNPLDLEN
+359 NTFLENLSPLDLEN

-382 FKAAKSFF
+382 FKDAKNFF
-390 DEKNYAPNL
+390 DKQHYTPNL
-399 VALLQNKFKESVQ
+399 AALLQTKFKKSVQ

-421 EKGMLLLNS
+421 EKSMLLLNS
-430 LEDRDNPKRVI
+430 LEDRQNPKRVI

-465 ANQKDTIKDAQLIGR
+465 ASQKDTTKDAQLIGR
-480 GARYYPFSYNDFK
+480 GARYYPFSYNDLK
-493 PSCIEFYQRKFDLF
+493 PSSIEFYQRKFDLF

-518 HAIYD
+518 HAVYD
-523 SEFIAKLKK
+523 SEFIAKLNN
-532 ELQELGL
+532 ELQDLGL
-539 GFIEKEKEKTTIP
+539 GFVNEKQTIP

-576 MDYSDPVEV
+576 KDYTDPVEAT
-585 KLKSLHVP
+585 LKSLHVP

-606 KEENKGDR
+606 KEENKGDT
-614 TYYMTHALNKI
+614 TYYIPHTLDKI

-649 KHAFNN
+649 EHAFNN
-655 KVGFIEQYISPLKT
+655 KVGFIERYISPLKT

-674 QKFDDNKTLLK
+674 QKFDDNKILLK
-685 LAVYVIENLKDT
+685 LAVYIIENLKDT
-697 LLKEQNEPS
+697 LLKEQDKPE

-711 LKEFETHNKSL
+711 LKEFETHNRSL
-722 STSEWEK
+722 SASELEK
-729 DVPPYEWLLF
+729 DIPLYEWLLF
-739 KDMRKLDSDLE
+739 KDMRKLDNDLE
-750 REFLGF
+750 RKFLDF
-756 INDHKELLNKKFKEW
+756 INVHKEVLDKKFKEW

-783 VFCNIEGPFYAQ
+783 VFCNIEDSPYYAQ

-805 QTHEDGFLGF
+805 QTHSDEFLGF
-815 TCYMEAKGEHLEPSN
+815 TCYVEAKGEHLKHSN
-830 AWKKEFLGM
+830 AWKEEFLEM
-839 LENATLK
+839 LENTTLK

-858 FFTLHNREV
+858 FFTLHNSGV
-867 NDEFQTAF
+867 NGDFQTAF
-875 HQTFKDKEC
+875 DQTFKDKEC

>member
-1 MLKLKLYL
+1 MH
-9 ILIQS
+9 S
-14 FAYTL
+14 FKVT
-19 KINPKTLRY
+19 
-28 NSLNFSLKGFHAR
+28 
-41 FIRICYPPPPQSA
+41 PPPQLA
-54 IKHRTPNNEEI
+54 IKNHALNNAPNDKEI

-72 SNLKKELRDY
+72 NNLKKELRDY
-82 QKQAIYSYLEKR
+82 QKQAVYNYLEKR
-94 QFNPTQKHFMFEMA
+94 QSHPTQKHFMFEMA

-116 MAGLILECY
+116 MAGLILECC

-145 KLNFIDSASSK
+145 KLNFTDSVSSK

-201 RAKENA
+201 KAKENA

-266 SATIPNEK
+266 SATIPKEK
-274 SVKEKYENLKAFT
+274 SVEEKYKNLKAFT
-287 YTLKE
+287 YTLKQ

-324 YKELLAQHHNI
+324 YKELLAQHHHI

-344 KSERIEESRKNQERF
+344 KSERIEDSKENQERF
-359 NTFLENLNPLDLEN
+359 NAFLENLSPLDLEN

-390 DEKNYAPNL
+390 DNQNYTPNL
-399 VALLQNKFKESVQ
+399 VAFLQTKFKKSTQ

-465 ANQKDTIKDAQLIGR
+465 ASQKDTTKDAQLIGR

-493 PSCIEFYQRKFDLF
+493 PNCIEFYQRKFDF
-507 NPLSALERLDY
+507 SNPLSALERLDY
-518 HAIYD
+518 HAVYD
-523 SEFIAKLKK
+523 SEFIAQLNN
-532 ELQELGL
+532 ELQDLGL
-539 GFIEKEKEKTTIP
+539 GFVNEKQTIP

-576 MDYSDPVEV
+576 KDYSDSVKV
-585 KLKSLHVP
+585 KLQSLHVP
-593 LFAFGVREKKVDF
+593 LFAFDVREKKVDF

-614 TYYMTHALNKI
+614 TYYIPHTLDKI
-625 PLNYFLKAL
+625 PINYFLKAL

-649 KHAFNN
+649 KHLFNN
-655 KVGFIEQYISPLKT
+655 KVGFIKEYISPLKT
-669 NFHKN
+669 NFHKS
-674 QKFDDNKTLLK
+674 QKFDNNEILLK
-685 LAVYVIENLKDT
+685 LAVYIIGNLKDT
-697 LLKEQNEPS
+697 LLKEQDKYE

-722 STSEWEK
+722 SASEWEK
-729 DVPPYEWLLF
+729 DIPFYEWLLF

-756 INDHKELLNKKFKEW
+756 INDHKEVLDKKFKEW

-777 HFTELK
+777 HFAELK
-783 VFCNIEGPFYAQ
+783 VFCNIENSPYYAQ

-805 QTHEDGFLGF
+805 QTHSDEFLGF
-815 TCYMEAKGEHLEPSN
+815 TCYMEAKGEHLKHSS
-830 AWKKEFLGM
+830 AWKKEFLEM
-839 LENATLK
+839 LENTTLK

-858 FFTLHNREV
+858 FFTLHNKVV
-867 NDEFQTAF
+867 NSEFTTAF

>member
-1 MLKLKLYL
+1 
-9 ILIQS
+9 
-14 FAYTL
+14 
-19 KINPKTLRY
+19 
-28 NSLNFSLKGFHAR
+28 
-41 FIRICYPPPPQSA
+41 
-54 IKHRTPNNEEI
+54 
-65 ELPTHIT
+65 
-72 SNLKKELRDY
+72 
-82 QKQAIYSYLEKR
+82 
-94 QFNPTQKHFMFEMA
+94 MFEMA

-134 FVNSASILEKT
+134 FVNSTSILEKT
-145 KLNFIDSASSK
+145 KLNFTDSASSK
-156 YLFSENININDENTE
+156 YLFSENITINDENTE

-179 ESHNNAINIYFSTI
+179 ESQTSTINIYFSTI

-201 RAKENA
+201 KAKENA
-207 ITLEDLKDQKL
+207 ISIEDLKDQKL

-232 KKKLNDSEASEKR
+232 KKKLSDVESNEKH

-274 SVKEKYENLKAFT
+274 SVKDKYENLKVIT

-344 KSERIEESRKNQERF
+344 KSERIEDSKENQERF
-359 NTFLENLNPLDLEN
+359 NAFLENLSPLDLEN

-382 FKAAKSFF
+382 FKDAKNFF
-390 DEKNYAPNL
+390 DKQHYTPNL
-399 VALLQNKFKESVQ
+399 AALLQTKFKKSVQ

-421 EKGMLLLNS
+421 EKSMLLLNS
-430 LEDRDNPKRVI
+430 LEDRQNPKRVI

-465 ANQKDTIKDAQLIGR
+465 ASQKDTTKDAQLIGR
-480 GARYYPFSYNDFK
+480 GARYYPFSHNDLK
-493 PSCIEFYQRKFDLF
+493 PSQIEFYQRKFDLF
-507 NPLSALERLDY
+507 NPLSTLERLDY

-523 SEFIAKLKK
+523 SEFIAQLNN
-532 ELQELGL
+532 ELQVLGL
-539 GFIEKEKEKTTIP
+539 GFVNEKQTIP
-552 LTPTKRFKCYYASNT
+552 LTPTKNLKCYYASNT
-567 KDKKKNLFN
+567 KNKNKNLFN
-576 MDYSDPVEV
+576 KDYTDSV
-585 KLKSLHVP
+585 KAKLQSLHVP

-606 KEENKGDR
+606 KEENKGDK
-614 TYYMTHALNKI
+614 TYYIPHTLDKI
-625 PLNYFLKAL
+625 PINYFLKAL

-655 KVGFIEQYISPLKT
+655 KVGFIERYIFQLNT

-674 QKFDDNKTLLK
+674 QKFDDNKNLLK
-685 LAVYVIENLKDT
+685 LAVYIIENLKDT
-697 LLKEQNEPS
+697 LLKEQDKYD

-711 LKEFETHNKSL
+711 LKEFETHNRSL
-722 STSEWEK
+722 SASELEK
-729 DVPPYEWLLF
+729 DIPLYEWLLF

-750 REFLGF
+750 IDFLVF
-756 INDHKELLNKKFKEW
+756 INDHKEVLDKKFKEW

-783 VFCNIEGPFYAQ
+783 VFCNIENSPYYAQ

-805 QTHEDGFLGF
+805 QTHSDEFLGF
-815 TCYMEAKGEHLEPSN
+815 TCYMEAKGEHLEHSN
-830 AWKKEFLGM
+830 AWKEEFLEM
-839 LENATLK
+839 LENAALK
-846 SHNKKLHLKGLP
+846 SHNKKLNLKGLP
-858 FFTLHNREV
+858 FFTLKNSV
-867 NDEFQTAF
+867 AKSEFTTAF
-875 HQTFKDKEC
+875 NQIFKDQEC

>member
-1 MLKLKLYL
+1 MKNH
-9 ILIQS
+9 
-14 FAYTL
+14 A
-19 KINPKTLRY
+19 
-28 NSLNFSLKGFHAR
+28 LNNA
-41 FIRICYPPPPQSA
+41 
-54 IKHRTPNNEEI
+54 PNNKEI
-65 ELPTHIT
+65 DLPTHIT

-82 QKQAIYSYLEKR
+82 QKQAIHDYLEKR
-94 QFNPTQKHFMFEMA
+94 QSHPTQKHFMFEMA

-134 FVNSASILEKT
+134 FVNSTSILEKT
-145 KLNFIDSASSK
+145 RLNFTDSVSSK

-179 ESHNNAINIYFSTI
+179 ESHNGAINIYFSTI

-201 RAKENA
+201 KAKENA
-207 ITLEDLKDQKL
+207 ISIEDLKDQKL

-266 SATIPNEK
+266 SATIPKEK
-274 SVKEKYENLKAFT
+274 SVEEKYKNLKVIT
-287 YTLKE
+287 YTLKK

-344 KSERIEESRKNQERF
+344 KSERIEDSKENQERF
-359 NTFLENLNPLDLEN
+359 NAFLENLSPLDLEN
-373 FFNHSRNAF
+373 FFHYSRNAF
-382 FKAAKSFF
+382 FKDAKNFF
-390 DEKNYAPNL
+390 DKQNYTPNL
-399 VALLQNKFKESVQ
+399 AAFLQTKFKKSTQ

-465 ANQKDTIKDAQLIGR
+465 ASQKDTTKDAQLIGR

-493 PSCIEFYQRKFDLF
+493 PSCIEFYQRKFDF
-507 NPLSALERLDY
+507 SNPLSALERLDY
-518 HAIYD
+518 HAVYD
-523 SEFIAKLKK
+523 SEFIAQLNKG
-532 ELQELGL
+532 LQDLGL
-539 GFIEKEKEKTTIP
+539 GFVNEKQTIP

-576 MDYSDPVEV
+576 KDYTDPVEV
-585 KLKSLHVP
+585 KLQSLHVP
-593 LFAFGVREKKVDF
+593 LFAFNVREKKVDF

-614 TYYMTHALNKI
+614 TYYIPHTLDKI
-625 PLNYFLKAL
+625 PINYFLKAL

-649 KHAFNN
+649 KHPFNN
-655 KVGFIEQYISPLKT
+655 KVGFIEQYISHLKT

-674 QKFDDNKTLLK
+674 QKFDDNKILLK
-685 LAVYVIENLKDT
+685 LAVYIIENLKDT
-697 LLKEQNEPS
+697 LLKEQDKYE

-722 STSEWEK
+722 SASELEK
-729 DVPPYEWLLF
+729 NIPFYEWLLF

-750 REFLGF
+750 REFLNF
-756 INDHKELLNKKFKEW
+756 INDHKEVLDKKFKEW

-805 QTHEDGFLGF
+805 QTHEDEFLGF

-830 AWKKEFLGM
+830 AWKKEFLEM

-858 FFTLHNREV
+858 FFTLHNLHNNKAV
-867 NDEFQTAF
+867 SDEFATAF
-875 HQTFKDKEC
+875 EQIFKDHKC

>member
-1 MLKLKLYL
+1 M
-9 ILIQS
+9 
-14 FAYTL
+14 
-19 KINPKTLRY
+19 
-28 NSLNFSLKGFHAR
+28 
-41 FIRICYPPPPQSA
+41 
-54 IKHRTPNNEEI
+54 

-82 QKQAIYSYLEKR
+82 QKKAIYNYLEKR
-94 QFNPTQKHFMFEMA
+94 QSNPTQKHFMFEMA

-134 FVNSASILEKT
+134 FVNSTSILEKT
-145 KLNFIDSASSK
+145 KLNFTDSASSK

-266 SATIPNEK
+266 SATIPKEK
-274 SVKEKYENLKAFT
+274 SVKEKYENLKVAT
-287 YTLKE
+287 YTLKQ

-324 YKELLAQHHNI
+324 YRELLAQHHNI

-344 KSERIEESRKNQERF
+344 KSERIEESKKNQERF
-359 NTFLENLNPLDLEN
+359 NTFLENLSPLDLEN
-373 FFNHSRNAF
+373 FFHYSRNAF
-382 FKAAKSFF
+382 FKNAKNFF
-390 DEKNYAPNL
+390 DEKNYTPNL
-399 VALLQNKFKESVQ
+399 VAFLQTKFKKSTQ

-465 ANQKDTIKDAQLIGR
+465 ASQKDTIKDAQLIGR

-493 PSCIEFYQRKFDLF
+493 PSRIEFYQRKFDLD
-507 NPLSALERLDY
+507 NSLSALERLDY
-518 HAIYD
+518 HAIYN
-523 SEFIAKLKK
+523 SEFIAKLKE
-532 ELQELGL
+532 ELRGLGL
-539 GFIEKEKEKTTIP
+539 GFVDEKQTIP

-576 MDYSDPVEV
+576 MDYSGLVEAT
-585 KLKSLHVP
+585 LQSLHVP
-593 LFAFGVREKKVDF
+593 LFGFNVCEKKVDF

-614 TYYMTHALNKI
+614 TYYIPHTLDKI

-674 QKFDDNKTLLK
+674 QKFDDNEILLK
-685 LAVYVIENLKDT
+685 LAVYIIENLKDT
-697 LLKEQNEPS
+697 LLKEQDKPS

-722 STSEWEK
+722 SASEWEK
-729 DVPPYEWLLF
+729 DIPPYEWLLF

-750 REFLGF
+750 REFLGV
-756 INDHKELLNKKFKEW
+756 INDHKELLDKKFKEW

-777 HFTELK
+777 HFAELK
-783 VFCNIEGPFYAQ
+783 VFCNIEDSPYYAQ

-805 QTHEDGFLGF
+805 QTHSDEFLGF

-830 AWKKEFLGM
+830 AWKKEFLET

-846 SHNKKLHLKGLP
+846 SHDKKLHLKGLP
-858 FFTLHNREV
+858 FFMFYNEVV
-867 NDEFQTAF
+867 NDEFATAF
-875 HQTFKDKEC
+875 DQIFKDSKC

>member
-1 MLKLKLYL
+1 
-9 ILIQS
+9 
-14 FAYTL
+14 
-19 KINPKTLRY
+19 
-28 NSLNFSLKGFHAR
+28 
-41 FIRICYPPPPQSA
+41 
-54 IKHRTPNNEEI
+54 
-65 ELPTHIT
+65 
-72 SNLKKELRDY
+72 
-82 QKQAIYSYLEKR
+82 
-94 QFNPTQKHFMFEMA
+94 MFEMA

-134 FVNSASILEKT
+134 FVNSVSILEKT
-145 KLNFIDSASSK
+145 KLNFTDSVSSK

-274 SVKEKYENLKAFT
+274 SVEEKYKNLKVAT

-344 KSERIEESRKNQERF
+344 KSERIEDSKENQEHF
-359 NTFLENLNPLDLEN
+359 NAFLENLSPLDLEN
-373 FFNHSRNAF
+373 FFNYSHNAF
-382 FKAAKSFF
+382 FKDAKNFF
-390 DEKNYAPNL
+390 DKQHYTPNL
-399 VALLQNKFKESVQ
+399 TAFLQTKFKKSTQ

-493 PSCIEFYQRKFDLF
+493 PSRIEFYQRKFDF
-507 NPLSALERLDY
+507 SNPLSTLERLDY

-523 SEFIAKLKK
+523 SEFIAKLNN
-532 ELQELGL
+532 ELQDLGL
-539 GFIEKEKEKTTIP
+539 GFVNEKQTIP
-552 LTPTKRFKCYYASNT
+552 LTPTKRFKCYYASN
-567 KDKKKNLFN
+567 KRVKNNNLFN
-576 MDYSDPVEV
+576 KDYSGPVEV
-585 KLKSLHVP
+585 KLQSLHVP
-593 LFAFGVREKKVDF
+593 LFGFNVREKKVDF

-614 TYYMTHALNKI
+614 TYYIPYILDKI
-625 PLNYFLKAL
+625 PINYFLKAL
-634 NLKNLDFKTLKKAFK
+634 NLKNLDFKTLKKAFN

-669 NFHKN
+669 NFHKS
-674 QKFDDNKTLLK
+674 QKFDDNEILLQ
-685 LAVYVIENLKDT
+685 LAVYIIGNLKDT
-697 LLKEQNEPS
+697 LLKEQDKYD

-722 STSEWEK
+722 SASEWEK
-729 DVPPYEWLLF
+729 DIPFYEWLLF
-739 KDMRKLDSDLE
+739 KDMRKLDSKLE
-750 REFLGF
+750 RDFLDF
-756 INDHKELLNKKFKEW
+756 INKNKEILDEKFKEW

-777 HFTELK
+777 HFAELK

-805 QTHEDGFLGF
+805 QTHSDEFLGF

-830 AWKKEFLGM
+830 AWKKEFLEM

-858 FFTLHNREV
+858 FFTLHNNKVV
-867 NDEFQTAF
+867 NDEFATAF
-875 HQTFKDKEC
+875 DQIFKDSKC

>member
-1 MLKLKLYL
+1 MHSKL
-9 ILIQS
+9 
-14 FAYTL
+14 
-19 KINPKTLRY
+19 
-28 NSLNFSLKGFHAR
+28 
-41 FIRICYPPPPQSA
+41 PPPQSA
-54 IKHRTPNNEEI
+54 IKDRTPNNAPSNGEI

-72 SNLKKELRDY
+72 SHLKKELRDY
-82 QKQAIYSYLEKR
+82 QKKAIYNYLERR
-94 QFNPTQKHFMFEMA
+94 QSHPTQKHFMFEMA

-116 MAGLILECY
+116 MAGLILECC

-134 FVNSASILEKT
+134 FVNSTSILEKT
-145 KLNFIDSASSK
+145 KLNFTDSASSK

-179 ESHNNAINIYFSTI
+179 ESHSSTINIYFSTI

-201 RAKENA
+201 KAKENA

-274 SVKEKYENLKAFT
+274 SVKDKYENLKVVT

-344 KSERIEESRKNQERF
+344 KSERIEDSKANQERF
-359 NTFLENLNPLDLEN
+359 NAFLENLSPLDLEN
-373 FFNHSRNAF
+373 FFNYSRNAF
-382 FKAAKSFF
+382 FKDAKNFF
-390 DEKNYAPNL
+390 DKQHYTPNL
-399 VALLQNKFKESVQ
+399 AALLQTKFKKSTQ

-421 EKGMLLLNS
+421 EKGMPLLNS

-465 ANQKDTIKDAQLIGR
+465 ASQKDTTKDAQLIGR

-493 PSCIEFYQRKFDLF
+493 PSRIEFYQRKFDF
-507 NPLSALERLDY
+507 SNPLSALERLDY
-518 HAIYD
+518 HAVYD
-523 SEFIAKLKK
+523 SEFIAQLNN
-532 ELQELGL
+532 ELQDLGL
-539 GFIEKEKEKTTIP
+539 GFVNEKQTIP
-552 LTPTKRFKCYYASNT
+552 LTPTKRFKCYYASN
-567 KDKKKNLFN
+567 KRDKNKNLFN
-576 MDYSDPVEV
+576 KDYTDPVEV
-585 KLKSLHVP
+585 KLQSLHVP
-593 LFAFGVREKKVDF
+593 LFAFNVREKKVDF
-606 KEENKGDR
+606 KEENKGDT
-614 TYYMTHALNKI
+614 TYFKPHTLNKI
-625 PLNYFLKAL
+625 PINYFLKAL

-649 KHAFNN
+649 KHPFNN
-655 KVGFIEQYISPLKT
+655 KVGFIEQYISHLKT
-669 NFHKN
+669 NFHKD
-674 QKFDDNKTLLK
+674 QKFDDNKILLK
-685 LAVYVIENLKDT
+685 LAVYIIENLKDT
-697 LLKEQNEPS
+697 LLKEQDKYE

-722 STSEWEK
+722 SASEWEK
-729 DVPPYEWLLF
+729 DIPFYEWLLF

-750 REFLGF
+750 RDFLVF
-756 INDHKELLNKKFKEW
+756 INDHKEVLDKKFKEW

-777 HFTELK
+777 HFAELK
-783 VFCNIEGPFYAQ
+783 VFCNIEDSPYYAQ

-805 QTHEDGFLGF
+805 QTHEDEFLGF

-830 AWKKEFLGM
+830 AWKKEFLEM

-858 FFTLHNREV
+858 FFTLHNNKAV
-867 NDEFQTAF
+867 NDEFATAF
-875 HQTFKDKEC
+875 NQIFKD